1 MNIKNKII
9 SGAIAAIM
17 LLNPIAP
24 FSTVFA
30 DEISEPA
37 ETVTI
42 ETEASETSETEE
54 HEETE
59 QTEETVESEV
69 EYTVES
75 EETQPEETE
84 IVISETSETTETRA
98 PPTETEETETTPSE
112 TEETEP
118 EGTEYE
124 TVIVEASDNE
134 DMLKLIADIPYGYR
148 LIVRAPVDLTDVN
161 VYLGVYFDGSY
172 VLSFENQF
180 DYDAAVS
187 YFESEG
193 IEYSEDGE
201 FGICGGSGL
210 INNVQINPD
219 ATTKIAIIDTGSDI
233 ANEAVSVISDDASD
247 ANGHGTAM
255 ASYVL
260 ENTDD
265 AYIISIKAFGSDG
278 KGDVSDVY
286 AAVQYAINSDV
297 DIILMAFSLRDNGN
311 YDAFK
316 ALVAE
321 AESNGI
327 TIIAAAG
334 NKNTDA
340 SGYIPASINGVITV
354 GAVDADGYKLS
365 TSNYGDAVEYYVN
378 AESTSQAA
386 AVFAGKFIAGNTSDV
401 ATSYETESGEYGTG
415 AETLDPDMLS
425 DDAVF
430 VVDEITVRKPSTV
443 HASGDLKTAL
453 SNAGWVTITGVYT
466 VDGVNALCITP
477 KFDDPVSSG
486 SYYENPFTGT
496 ITASADS
503 YGVLDNLR
511 TLTYGQ
517 VAYGMICAANDYG
530 WSGNEYFMVHL
541 MSGYLFGTKFNS
553 AYATADKKAQG
564 EPFADA
570 IKNSNVRAMAVEVA
584 AKIYGYAVTA
594 PANTSYKIY
603 FNPNVG
609 AHGSNGYSQ
618 AVLTADIVAPRYSNF
633 YVQKEDQNGTPL
645 AGAVFSIYKDFK
657 NGKVVDLRGTVTDSD
672 LDGICNTWVPSS
684 WNGGNQSSGA
694 LWDANRTS
702 EVFYAVET
710 TAPTKYQ
717 AKDGKWYNI
726 PSGWLQVDTRV
737 FRIEVAATGTAGT
750 YEYSV
755 SVVNADGTYG
765 SPIYTGVDVGGSL
778 RITNIEFTSN
788 GNAPFINTSTTDVT
802 VVKTSSN
809 ASAVANNNC
818 YSLAGTTYG
827 LYTSNGTLIH
837 TFVIN
842 ASGTTDTFKITDMTK
857 SYYVQEIT
865 AGPGYALDTAKHNV
879 DFEAAV
885 NGLVTITVED
895 NPVFDPIS
903 WTIRKVDPENWNI
916 VPDVRSFS
924 GAVFMVY
931 YYDRTDIMSAA
942 DGLALKESD
951 ALAVAEF
958 TIDSNGSTFKVD
970 ISALKA
976 NAVAGSQGDYWRNY
990 VGSGI
995 NAPLGT
1001 YVVKEVTA
1009 PSGYNLPTGNASQ
1022 GIIFR
1027 VYQTDKGNADVKAFF
1042 GTVTGNS
1049 AFGYLDGNYVINEP
1063 VKYGWARLIKIAE
1076 NTGTPVNGSFEVS
1089 FAGTTYGIYA
1099 DTNGDGAYDDGE
1111 PLMATVVF
1119 GADGNMESVTYA
1131 DGFTPKFGF
1140 QKSND
1145 RFELPSGNY
1154 VAIELKAAKGYYL
1167 NDECLPFTVEDN
1179 TTKVTEVTATDPHA
1193 YVRVSFILDK
1203 ESVLG
1208 NSVSG
1213 AVFTVYADPKCTK
1226 AIGTLTDDGDG
1237 HYVFSIDDGILIAPN
1252 SALQGTDGVWT
1263 YVFDTYLYVKETE
1276 GPDFIIL
1283 NGVNQELTSED
1294 SDAVR
1299 DTSTYTIH
1307 INLSGITQND
1317 QTGTLS
1323 YTITS
1328 DAISN
1333 DFSSKIDNYDGLT
1346 GYEANPIRIANN
1358 LYGTFSESNALSLVK
1373 RTETPDNFDITGTV
1387 FSLYNGSI
1395 LIATYKYED
1404 GKWQWFDRD
1413 GNAVAGTY
1421 WEALAFDTTYTVY
1434 EDFDPG
1440 YFEADANAKIPY
1452 EVVNVTEGWVK
1463 VSESRWS
1470 FTFTT
1475 PSFHDMPEAFDFGA
1489 TNNKIYGNVEIN
1501 KVWSQER
1508 SKDEDLSGYVFIFE
1522 YGGTGDEPSW
1532 TGITI
1537 TRVTDADGNIA
1548 LNAIPIGWY
1557 RVRENNEGNRCEWS
1571 SDTKIMVG
1579 DDGNEYAVFN
1589 LEDKQT
1595 IEYDV
1600 INIIRVNIRVNK
1612 IDLWTGEVISDYEGD
1627 PVRFNL
1633 YRDANNDGILQ
1644 DEERLHNYTIAPD
1657 ADKDGKV
1664 IFTNIG
1670 VGNYFIVEQVA
1681 PFGFY
1686 LESEPFYVQV
1696 KDAKDVEVNVPDTPY
1711 TAAIT
1716 IHKLDCKT
1724 LGVLEGAEFT
1734 VYEDVN
1740 GNGVWDEA
1748 DTVAK
1753 VYDEASGMMVN
1764 CTVTWDAETKTY
1776 VTDGLRAGKYIIVE
1790 TKLPDGYFYCDKNG
1804 NATEKPNEVAVEI
1817 KNKNTQAADFVV
1829 DTYEVTVYNTKPDIK
1844 TTATDAS
1851 TGTSVMTYAETV
1863 TIADEVYYEGLIP
1876 GKKYV
1881 VEGTLMDT
1889 TTGLPYVGPNG
1900 ETYVSSTIFQPEFST
1915 GTTLVVFENVA
1926 VPYTVDSLVVFEDL
1940 YNEDKTVKLVTHA
1953 DISDE
1958 DQTVHRPKASTT
1970 ATIGGDK
1977 AIYLGSTEVRNITIT
1992 DTISYSGLEVGK
2004 VYRAEATLY
2013 KADGTQILVNGNPLV
2028 VVLEFVPETADG
2040 TVEVQITFSSEGLS
2054 EGDKIVVFEK
2064 IYDVA
2069 ENGEDQDEDI
2079 LIAVHEDLSDEGQ
2092 TVTIHFR
2099 PSTGEILPTYT
2110 KYGAALL
2117 AVSTLIASLVIR
2129 RKKKLAC

>member
-1 MNIKNKII
+1 MSIKNKIV
-9 SGAIAAIM
+9 SGVLAAFM
-17 LLNPIAP
+17 LINPVAP

-30 DEISEPA
+30 DEISEPT

-54 HEETE
+54 QEETE

-98 PPTETEETETTPSE
+98 PPMETEETEVTETTPSE
-112 TEETEP
+112 TVETEP
-118 EGTEYE
+118 EETENE

-134 DMLKLIADIPYGYR
+134 EMLRLIADMPYGYR

-172 VLSFENQF
+172 VLSFESQF

-193 IEYSEDGE
+193 IKYCEDGE
-201 FGICGGSGL
+201 FGICGSFGL
-210 INNVQINPD
+210 INNAQINPD

-265 AYIISIKAFGSDG
+265 AYIISVKAFGSDG

-297 DIILMAFSLRDNGN
+297 DVILMAFSLRDSGN

-321 AESNGI
+321 AEASGI

-334 NKNTDA
+334 NKNADA
-340 SGYIPASINGVITV
+340 SGYIPANINGVLTI

-386 AVFAGKFIAGNTSDV
+386 AVFAGKFIAGNTGDI

-430 VVDEITVRKPSTV
+430 VVDEITVRKPSTI
-443 HASGDLKTAL
+443 HASGALKTAL
-453 SNAGWVTITGVYT
+453 NNAGWVTVTGVYT
-466 VDGVNALCITP
+466 VDGVKALCITP

-486 SYYENPFTGT
+486 SYYKNPFTGN

-503 YGVLDNLR
+503 YGVLNDLR

-517 VAYGMICAANDYG
+517 VAYGLICAANDYG

-564 EPFADA
+564 EPFRDA
-570 IKNSNVRAMAVEVA
+570 IKNSTVRAMAVEVA
-584 AKIYGYAVTA
+584 AKVYGYAAGA
-594 PANTSYKIY
+594 PANTDYKIY

-609 AHGSNGYSQ
+609 AHGSDGYSQ
-618 AVLTADIVAPRYSNF
+618 AVLTADIQP
-633 YVQKEDQNGTPL
+633 
-645 AGAVFSIYKDFK
+645 
-657 NGKVVDLRGTVTDSD
+657 
-672 LDGICNTWVPSS
+672 PS
-684 WNGGNQSSGA
+684 
-694 LWDANRTS
+694 
-702 EVFYAVET
+702 
-710 TAPTKYQ
+710 K
-717 AKDGKWYNI
+717 I
-726 PSGWLQVDTRV
+726 
-737 FRIEVAATGTAGT
+737 
-750 YEYSV
+750 
-755 SVVNADGTYG
+755 
-765 SPIYTGVDVGGSL
+765 
-778 RITNIEFTSN
+778 
-788 GNAPFINTSTTDVT
+788 T
-802 VVKTSSN
+802 VVKTPAN

-818 YSLAGTTYG
+818 YSLEGTTYG
-827 LYTSNGTLIH
+827 LYTSDGTLVH
-837 TFVIN
+837 TFTIN
-842 ASGTTDTFKITDMTK
+842 ASGTTETYTVSDRNK
-857 SYYVQEIT
+857 SYYVQEIS
-865 AGPGYALDTAKHNV
+865 AGKGFMLDTEKYSV
-879 DFEAAV
+879 DFSKAV
-885 NGLVTITVED
+885 NGLVTISVSDE
-895 NPVFDPIS
+895 PVFDPIS
-903 WTIRKVDPENWNI
+903 WNIRKVDPENWNI
-916 VPDVRSFS
+916 VPGVRSFS
-924 GAVFMVY
+924 GAVFRVY
-931 YYDRTDIMSAA
+931 YYDRTDITSAA
-942 DGLALKESD
+942 DGLALKESE

-958 TIDSNGSTFKVD
+958 TIDSNGNSFRVD
-970 ISALKA
+970 VPGLKA
-976 NAVAGSQGDYWRNY
+976 NAVSGAQGDYWRNY
-990 VGSGI
+990 TGTSKQ
-995 NAPLGT
+995 APLGT

-1009 PSGYNLPTGNASQ
+1009 PSGYDLPTGNASQ
-1022 GIIFR
+1022 GIVYR
-1027 VYQTDKGNADVKAFF
+1027 VYQSDNGSAAISPYF

-1049 AFGYLDGNYVINEP
+1049 AFGYLDGDYVVNEP
-1063 VKYGWARLIKIAE
+1063 SKYGWARLIKRAE

-1099 DTNGDGAYDDGE
+1099 DTNGNGVYNDGE

-1119 GADGNMESVTYA
+1119 DADGHMESVTYA

-1145 RFELPSGNY
+1145 RFELPSGKY
-1154 VAIELKAAKGYYL
+1154 VAMELKAAKGYYL
-1167 NDECLPFTVEDN
+1167 NDESLPFTVEDN
-1179 TTKVTEVTATDPHA
+1179 STKVTEVIATDPHA
-1193 YVRVSFILDK
+1193 YVRVSFTLDK

-1237 HYVFSIDDGILIAPN
+1237 HYVFSADDGILIAPN
-1252 SALQGTDGVWT
+1252 SALQGADGVWA
-1263 YVFDTYLYVKETE
+1263 YVFDTYFYVKETK
-1276 GPDFIIL
+1276 GPNCIIL
-1283 NGVNQELTSED
+1283 NGSKQELTSED

-1299 DTSTYTIH
+1299 DTSTYTVH
-1307 INLSGITQND
+1307 INLSGITQNN

-1323 YTITS
+1323 YKITS
-1328 DAISN
+1328 DAIADEYGSK
-1333 DFSSKIDNYDGLT
+1333 FSVYDGLN
-1346 GYEANPIRIANN
+1346 GYKTNPIRIANN
-1358 LYGTFSESNALSLVK
+1358 LTGNFSETNALSLVK

-1387 FSLYNGSI
+1387 FSLYDGSI

-1404 GKWQWFDRD
+1404 GKWQWFDRE

-1440 YFEADANAKIPY
+1440 YFEADSDAKIPY
-1452 EVVNVTEGWVK
+1452 QVVNVTEGWVK

-1470 FTFTT
+1470 YTFTT

-1489 TNNKIYGNVEIN
+1489 TNNKLYGNVEIN

-1508 SKDEDLSGYVFIFE
+1508 TKDEDLSGYVFIFE
-1522 YGGTGDEPSW
+1522 YGGTGKEPSW

-1537 TRVTDADGNIA
+1537 TRVTDSDGNIA

-1600 INIIRVNIRVNK
+1600 INIIRVNIVVNK

-1664 IFTNIG
+1664 TFTNIG

-1711 TAAIT
+1711 TASVT

-1748 DTVAK
+1748 DTIAK

-1790 TKLPDGYFYCDKNG
+1790 TKLPDGYFYCDKDG

-1817 KNKNTQAADFVV
+1817 KNKDTQASDFVV

-1844 TTATDAS
+1844 TTATDAN
-1851 TGTSVMTYAETV
+1851 TGTSVMSYSETV

-1876 GKKYV
+1876 GKTYV
-1881 VEGTLMDT
+1881 VEGTLMDKA
-1889 TTGLPYVGPNG
+1889 TGLPYVGPKG
-1900 ETYVSSTIFQPEFST
+1900 ETYVSSTIFKPEFST
-1915 GTTLVVFENVA
+1915 GTTIVVFENVA

-1940 YNEDKTVKLVTHA
+1940 YNEDKTIKLATHA

-1958 DQTVHRPKASTT
+1958 NQTVHRPKASTT

-1992 DTISYSGLEVGK
+1992 DTISYYGLEVGK
-2004 VYRAEATLY
+2004 VYRAEATLH

-2028 VVLEFVPETADG
+2028 VVLEFTPETTDG
-2040 TVEVQITFSSEGLS
+2040 SVDVKITFSSEGLS

-2069 ENGEDQDEDI
+2069 EDGEDQNEDI

-2099 PSTGEILPTYT
+2099 PSTGEIMPTYT
-2110 KYGAALL
+2110 KIAAALL
-2117 AVSTLIASLVIR
+2117 ALSVFTASIFIR
-2129 RKKKLAC
+2129 KRKKHALQ

>member
-1 MNIKNKII
+1 MSIKNKIV
-9 SGAIAAIM
+9 SGVLAAFM
-17 LLNPIAP
+17 LINPVAP

-30 DEISEPA
+30 DEISEPT

-42 ETEASETSETEE
+42 ETEALETSENEE
-54 HEETE
+54 QEETE

-98 PPTETEETETTPSE
+98 PPMETEETEATETTPSE
-112 TEETEP
+112 TVETEP
-118 EGTEYE
+118 EETENE

-134 DMLKLIADIPYGYR
+134 EMLKLIADMPYGYR

-172 VLSFENQF
+172 VLSFESQF

-193 IEYSEDGE
+193 IKYCEDGE
-201 FGICGGSGL
+201 FGICGGFGL
-210 INNVQINPD
+210 INNAQINPD

-265 AYIISIKAFGSDG
+265 AYIISVKAFGSDG

-297 DIILMAFSLRDNGN
+297 DVILMAFSLRDNGN

-321 AESNGI
+321 AEACGI

-334 NKNTDA
+334 NKNADA
-340 SGYIPASINGVITV
+340 SGYIPANINGVLTI

-386 AVFAGKFIAGNTSDV
+386 AVFAGKFIAGNTGDI
-401 ATSYETESGEYGTG
+401 ATFYETESGEYGTG

-430 VVDEITVRKPSTV
+430 VVDEITVRKPSTI
-443 HASGDLKTAL
+443 HASGALKTAL
-453 SNAGWVTITGVYT
+453 NNAGWVTVTGVYT
-466 VDGVNALCITP
+466 VDGVKALCITP

-486 SYYENPFTGT
+486 SYYKNPFTGK

-503 YGVLDNLR
+503 YGVLDDLR

-517 VAYGMICAANDYG
+517 VAYGLICAANDYG

-564 EPFADA
+564 EPFRDA
-570 IKNSNVRAMAVEVA
+570 IKNSTVRAMAVEVA
-584 AKIYGYAVTA
+584 AKVYGYAAGA
-594 PANTSYKIY
+594 PANTDYKIY

-609 AHGSNGYSQ
+609 AHGSDGYSQ
-618 AVLTADIVAPRYSNF
+618 AVLTADIQP
-633 YVQKEDQNGTPL
+633 
-645 AGAVFSIYKDFK
+645 
-657 NGKVVDLRGTVTDSD
+657 
-672 LDGICNTWVPSS
+672 PS
-684 WNGGNQSSGA
+684 
-694 LWDANRTS
+694 
-702 EVFYAVET
+702 
-710 TAPTKYQ
+710 K
-717 AKDGKWYNI
+717 I
-726 PSGWLQVDTRV
+726 
-737 FRIEVAATGTAGT
+737 
-750 YEYSV
+750 
-755 SVVNADGTYG
+755 
-765 SPIYTGVDVGGSL
+765 
-778 RITNIEFTSN
+778 
-788 GNAPFINTSTTDVT
+788 T
-802 VVKTSSN
+802 VVKTPAN

-818 YSLAGTTYG
+818 YSLEGTTYG
-827 LYTSNGTLIH
+827 LYTSDGTLVH
-837 TFVIN
+837 TFTIN
-842 ASGTTDTFKITDMTK
+842 ASGTTETYTVSDRNK
-857 SYYVQEIT
+857 SYYVQEIS
-865 AGPGYALDTAKHNV
+865 AGKGFMLDTEKYPV
-879 DFEAAV
+879 DFSKAV
-885 NGLVTITVED
+885 NGLVTISVSDE
-895 NPVFDPIS
+895 PVFDPIS
-903 WTIRKVDPENWNI
+903 WNIRKVDPENWNI
-916 VPDVRSFS
+916 VPGVRSFS
-924 GAVFMVY
+924 GAVFRVY
-931 YYDRTDIMSAA
+931 YYDRTDITSAA
-942 DGLALKESD
+942 AGLELKESE

-958 TIDSNGSTFKVD
+958 TIDSNGNSFRVD
-970 ISALKA
+970 VPGLKA
-976 NAVAGSQGDYWRNY
+976 NAVSGAQGDYWRNY
-990 VGSGI
+990 TGTSKQ
-995 NAPLGT
+995 APLGT

-1009 PSGYNLPTGNASQ
+1009 PSGYDLPTGNASQ
-1022 GIIFR
+1022 GIVYR
-1027 VYQTDKGNADVKAFF
+1027 VYQSDNGSAAISPYF

-1049 AFGYLDGNYVINEP
+1049 AFGYLDGDYVVNEP
-1063 VKYGWARLIKIAE
+1063 SKYGWARLIKRAE
-1076 NTGTPVNGSFEVS
+1076 NTGTPVNGSFETS

-1099 DTNGDGAYDDGE
+1099 DTNGNGVYNDGE

-1119 GADGNMESVTYA
+1119 DADGHMESVTYA

-1154 VAIELKAAKGYYL
+1154 VAMELKAAKGYYL
-1167 NDECLPFTVEDN
+1167 NNENLPFTVEDN
-1179 TTKVTEVTATDPHA
+1179 ATKVTEVIATDPHA
-1193 YVRVSFILDK
+1193 YVRVSFTLDK

-1237 HYVFSIDDGILIAPN
+1237 HYVFSADDGVLIAPN
-1252 SALQGTDGVWT
+1252 SALQGADGVWA
-1263 YVFDTYLYVKETE
+1263 YVFDTYLYVKETK
-1276 GPDFIIL
+1276 GPNCIIL
-1283 NGVNQELTSED
+1283 NGSKQELTSED
-1294 SDAVR
+1294 SDAIR

-1307 INLSGITQND
+1307 INLSGITQNN

-1323 YTITS
+1323 YKITS
-1328 DAISN
+1328 DAIADEYGSN
-1333 DFSSKIDNYDGLT
+1333 LSVYDGLN
-1346 GYEANPIRIANN
+1346 GYKTNPIRIANN
-1358 LYGTFSESNALSLVK
+1358 LTGTFSETNALSLVK
-1373 RTETPDNFDITGTV
+1373 RTETPDNFDITGTI
-1387 FSLYNGSI
+1387 FSLYDGSV
-1395 LIATYKYED
+1395 LIATYKYEN
-1404 GKWQWFDRD
+1404 GKWQWFDRN
-1413 GNAVAGTY
+1413 GNAVSGTY
-1421 WEALAFDTTYTVY
+1421 WEALAFGTTYTVY

-1440 YFEADANAKIPY
+1440 YFDADSDAKIPY
-1452 EVVNVTEGWVK
+1452 QVVNVTEGWVK

-1470 FTFTT
+1470 YTFTT

-1489 TNNKIYGNVEIN
+1489 TNNKLYGNVEIN

-1508 SKDEDLSGYVFIFE
+1508 TKDEDLSGYVFIFE
-1522 YGGTGDEPSW
+1522 YGGTGKEPSW

-1537 TRVTDADGNIA
+1537 TRVTDADGNIV

-1600 INIIRVNIRVNK
+1600 INIIRVNIKVNK

-1664 IFTNIG
+1664 VFTNIG

-1711 TAAIT
+1711 TASVT

-1740 GNGVWDEA
+1740 GNGIWDEA
-1748 DTVAK
+1748 DTVAR
-1753 VYDEASGMMVN
+1753 VYDEASGLMVN
-1764 CTVTWDAETKTY
+1764 CTVTWDAKTKTY

-1790 TKLPDGYFYCDKNG
+1790 TKLPDGYFYCDKDG

-1817 KNKNTQAADFVV
+1817 KNKDTQSADFVV
-1829 DTYEVTVYNTKPDIK
+1829 DTYEVTVYNTKPEIK
-1844 TTATDAS
+1844 TTATDAN
-1851 TGTSVMTYAETV
+1851 TGTSVMTYSETV

-1876 GKKYV
+1876 GKIYV
-1881 VEGTLMDT
+1881 VEGTLMDKA
-1889 TTGLPYVGPNG
+1889 TGLPYVGPKG
-1900 ETYVSSTIFQPEFST
+1900 ETYTSSTIFKPEFST
-1915 GTTLVVFENVA
+1915 GTTRVVFENVV

-1940 YNEDKTVKLVTHA
+1940 YNEDKSVKLATHA

-1958 DQTVHRPKASTT
+1958 NQTVHRPAASTT
-1970 ATIGGDK
+1970 ATIGGKKD
-1977 AIYLGSTEVRNITIT
+1977 IYLGSTEVRNITIT
-1992 DTISYSGLEVGK
+1992 DTISYYGFEIGK
-2004 VYRAEATLY
+2004 VYRAEATIY
-2013 KADGTQILVNGNPLV
+2013 KADGTQLMAGGNPIV
-2028 VVLEFVPETADG
+2028 SMVEFTPETSDG
-2040 TVEVQITFSSEGLS
+2040 TVDVKITFSSEGLS
-2054 EGDKIVVFEK
+2054 EGDRIVVFEK

-2069 ENGEDQDEDI
+2069 EKGEDQNEDI

-2099 PSTGEILPTYT
+2099 PSTGEIMPTYT
-2110 KYGAALL
+2110 KIAVALL
-2117 AVSTLIASLVIR
+2117 AVSVFVASIIIR
-2129 RKKKLAC
+2129 KRKKLAL

>member
-1 MNIKNKII
+1 MSIKNKIV
-9 SGAIAAIM
+9 SGVLAAFM
-17 LLNPIAP
+17 LINPVAP

-30 DEISEPA
+30 DEISEPT

-54 HEETE
+54 QEETE

-98 PPTETEETETTPSE
+98 PPMETEETEVTETTPSE
-112 TEETEP
+112 TVETEP
-118 EGTEYE
+118 EETENE

-134 DMLKLIADIPYGYR
+134 EMLKLIADMPYGYR

-172 VLSFENQF
+172 VLSFESQF

-193 IEYSEDGE
+193 IKYCEDGE
-201 FGICGGSGL
+201 FGICGDFGL
-210 INNVQINPD
+210 INNAQINPD

-265 AYIISIKAFGSDG
+265 AYIISVKAFGSDG

-297 DIILMAFSLRDNGN
+297 DVILMAFSLRDNGN

-321 AESNGI
+321 AEASGI

-334 NKNTDA
+334 NKNADA
-340 SGYIPASINGVITV
+340 YGYIPANINGVLTI

-386 AVFAGKFIAGNTSDV
+386 AVFAGKFIAGNTSDI
-401 ATSYETESGEYGTG
+401 ATSYEIESGEYGTG

-430 VVDEITVRKPSTV
+430 VVDEITVRKPSTI
-443 HASGDLKTAL
+443 HASGALKTAL
-453 SNAGWVTITGVYT
+453 NNAGWVTVTGVYT
-466 VDGVNALCITP
+466 VDGVKALCITP

-486 SYYENPFTGT
+486 SYYKNPFTGK

-503 YGVLDNLR
+503 YGVLDDLR

-517 VAYGMICAANDYG
+517 VAYGLICAANDYG

-564 EPFADA
+564 EPFRDA
-570 IKNSNVRAMAVEVA
+570 IKNSTVRAMAVEVA
-584 AKIYGYAVTA
+584 AKVYGYASGA

-609 AHGSNGYSQ
+609 AHGSDGYSQ
-618 AVLTADIVAPRYSNF
+618 AVLTADIQP
-633 YVQKEDQNGTPL
+633 
-645 AGAVFSIYKDFK
+645 
-657 NGKVVDLRGTVTDSD
+657 
-672 LDGICNTWVPSS
+672 PS
-684 WNGGNQSSGA
+684 
-694 LWDANRTS
+694 
-702 EVFYAVET
+702 
-710 TAPTKYQ
+710 K
-717 AKDGKWYNI
+717 I
-726 PSGWLQVDTRV
+726 
-737 FRIEVAATGTAGT
+737 
-750 YEYSV
+750 
-755 SVVNADGTYG
+755 
-765 SPIYTGVDVGGSL
+765 
-778 RITNIEFTSN
+778 
-788 GNAPFINTSTTDVT
+788 T
-802 VVKTSSN
+802 VVKTPAN

-818 YSLAGTTYG
+818 YSLEGTTYG
-827 LYTSNGTLIH
+827 LYTSDGTLVH
-837 TFVIN
+837 TFTIN
-842 ASGTTDTFKITDMTK
+842 ASGTTETYTVSDRNK
-857 SYYVQEIT
+857 SYYVQEIS
-865 AGPGYALDTAKHNV
+865 AGKGFMLDTEKYSV
-879 DFEAAV
+879 DFSKAV
-885 NGLVTITVED
+885 NGLVTISVSDE
-895 NPVFDPIS
+895 PVFDPIS
-903 WTIRKVDPENWNI
+903 WNIRKVDPENWNI
-916 VPDVRSFS
+916 VPGVRSFS
-924 GAVFMVY
+924 GAVFRVY

-942 DGLALKESD
+942 DGLALKESE

-958 TIDSNGSTFKVD
+958 TIDSNGNSFRVD
-970 ISALKA
+970 VPGLKA
-976 NAVAGSQGDYWRNY
+976 NAVSDAQGDYWRNY
-990 VGSGI
+990 TGSEKD
-995 NAPLGT
+995 APLGT

-1009 PSGYNLPTGNASQ
+1009 PAGYNLPNDNANQ
-1022 GIIFR
+1022 GIVFS
-1027 VYQTDKGNADVKAFF
+1027 VYQSDNGKSDVKAYF
-1042 GTVTGNS
+1042 GTVTGSS
-1049 AFGYLDGNYVINEP
+1049 AFGYLDGNYVVNEP
-1063 VKYGWARLIKIAE
+1063 SKYGWARLIKRAE
-1076 NTGTPVNGSFEVS
+1076 NTGTPVNGSFETS

-1099 DTNGDGAYDDGE
+1099 DTNGNSVYNDGE

-1119 GADGNMESVTYA
+1119 DADGHMESVTYA

-1145 RFELPSGNY
+1145 RFELPSGKY
-1154 VAIELKAAKGYYL
+1154 VAMELKAAKGYYL
-1167 NDECLPFTVEDN
+1167 NNESLPFTVEDN
-1179 TTKVTEVTATDPHA
+1179 ATKVTEVIATDPHA
-1193 YVRVSFILDK
+1193 YVRVSFTLDK

-1208 NSVSG
+1208 NSISG

-1237 HYVFSIDDGILIAPN
+1237 HYVFSADDGILIAPN
-1252 SALQGTDGVWT
+1252 SALQGADGVWA
-1263 YVFDTYLYVKETE
+1263 YVFDTYLYVKETK
-1276 GPDFIIL
+1276 GPNCIIL
-1283 NGVNQELTSED
+1283 NGSKQELTSED
-1294 SDAVR
+1294 SNAVR
-1299 DTSTYTIH
+1299 DTSTYTVH
-1307 INLSGITQND
+1307 INLSGITQNN

-1323 YTITS
+1323 YKITS
-1328 DAISN
+1328 DAIA
-1333 DFSSKIDNYDGLT
+1333 DEYGSKLSAYDGLN
-1346 GYEANPIRIANN
+1346 GYKTKPIRIANN
-1358 LYGTFSESNALSLVK
+1358 LTGTFSETNALSLVK

-1387 FSLYNGSI
+1387 FSLYDGSI
-1395 LIATYKYED
+1395 LIATYKYEN

-1440 YFEADANAKIPY
+1440 YFEADSDAKIPY
-1452 EVVNVTEGWVK
+1452 QVVNVTEGWVK

-1470 FTFTT
+1470 YTFTT

-1489 TNNKIYGNVEIN
+1489 TNNKLYGNVEIN

-1508 SKDEDLSGYVFIFE
+1508 TKDEDLSGYVFIFE
-1522 YGGTGDEPSW
+1522 YGGTGKEPSW

-1537 TRVTDADGNIA
+1537 TRVTDGDGNIV

-1571 SDTKIMVG
+1571 SDTKIIVD

-1600 INIIRVNIRVNK
+1600 INIIRVNIKVNK

-1664 IFTNIG
+1664 VFTNIG

-1686 LESEPFYVQV
+1686 LKSEPFYVQV

-1711 TAAIT
+1711 TASVT

-1734 VYEDVN
+1734 IYEDVN
-1740 GNGVWDEA
+1740 GNGIWDEA
-1748 DTVAK
+1748 DTVAR
-1753 VYDEASGMMVN
+1753 VYDEASGLMVN
-1764 CTVTWDAETKTY
+1764 CTVTWDAKTKTY

-1790 TKLPDGYFYCDKNG
+1790 TKLPDGYFYCDKDG

-1817 KNKNTQAADFVV
+1817 KNKDTQAADFVV

-1844 TTATDAS
+1844 TTATDS
-1851 TGTSVMTYAETV
+1851 NTGTSVMTYSETV

-1876 GKKYV
+1876 GKIYV
-1881 VEGTLMDT
+1881 VEGTLMDKA
-1889 TTGLPYVGPNG
+1889 TGLPYVGPNG
-1900 ETYVSSTIFQPEFST
+1900 ETYVSSSIFKPEFST

-1940 YNEDKTVKLVTHA
+1940 YNEDKSVKLATHA

-1958 DQTVHRPKASTT
+1958 NQTVHRPKASTT

-1992 DTISYSGLEVGK
+1992 DTISYYGLEVGK
-2004 VYRAEATLY
+2004 VYRAEATLH

-2028 VVLEFVPETADG
+2028 VILEFTPETTDG
-2040 TVEVQITFSSEGLS
+2040 SVDVKITFSSEGLS

-2069 ENGEDQDEDI
+2069 EDGEDQDEDI

-2099 PSTGEILPTYT
+2099 PSTGEIMPTYT
-2110 KYGAALL
+2110 KIAAALL
-2117 AVSTLIASLVIR
+2117 ALSVFTASIFIR
-2129 RKKKLAC
+2129 KRKKHALQ

>member
-1 MNIKNKII
+1 MSIKHKIR
-9 SGAIAAIM
+9 SGVIATFM
-17 LLNPIAP
+17 LINPIAP

-30 DEISEPA
+30 DEISEPT

-54 HEETE
+54 QEETD

-84 IVISETSETTETRA
+84 TVVSETSETTETRA
-98 PPTETEETETTPSE
+98 PPTETESTEPSE
-112 TEETEP
+112 TEEAN
-118 EGTEYE
+118 
-124 TVIVEASDNE
+124 VIVEASDSE
-134 DMLKLIADIPYGYR
+134 EMLKLIADMPSCDR
-148 LIVRAPVDLTDVN
+148 LIVRTSVDLSEVN
-161 VYLGVYFDGSY
+161 ATYGVYYDGSY
-172 VLSFENQF
+172 VLGFANLT
-180 DYDAAVS
+180 DCDAAVS
-187 YFESEG
+187 SFESEG
-193 IEYSEDGE
+193 IEYSVDGE
-201 FGICGGSGL
+201 FGICGRSGIL
-210 INNVQINPD
+210 NNVQINPD
-219 ATTKIAIIDTGSDI
+219 AKTKIAIIDTGSDI
-233 ANEAVSVISDDASD
+233 ANEAVSVIGDDVSDG
-247 ANGHGTAM
+247 NGHGTAM

-265 AYIISIKAFGSDG
+265 AYIISIKAFGSNG

-297 DIILMAFSLRDNGN
+297 DVILMAFSMKDSGD

-316 ALVAE
+316 ALVNE
-321 AESNGI
+321 ANDNGI
-327 TIIAAAG
+327 TVIVAAG
-334 NKNTDA
+334 NKNADA
-340 SGYIPASINGVITV
+340 SGYIPAGINGVITV
-354 GAVDADGYKLS
+354 GAVDSDGYKQS
-365 TSNYGDAVEYYVN
+365 SSNYGEVVDYYVN

-386 AVFAGKFIAGNTSDV
+386 AVFAGKFIAGSTSDV
-401 ATSYETESGEYGTG
+401 ATSYETASGEYGTG
-415 AETLDPDMLS
+415 AETLDPGMLS

-430 VVDEITVRKPSTV
+430 VVDEITVRKPSTIS
-443 HASGDLKTAL
+443 ASGDLRSAL
-453 SNAGWVTITGVYT
+453 NYYGWVTVTGVYT

-496 ITASADS
+496 ITASADE

-511 TLTYGQ
+511 TLSYGQ
-517 VAYGMICAANDYG
+517 VAYGMIQACNDYG
-530 WSGNEYFMVHL
+530 WSGNKYFMVHL

-553 AYATADKKAQG
+553 AYATADKKSQG
-564 EPFADA
+564 EPFADV
-570 IKNSNVRAMAVEVA
+570 INNDNVRAMAIEVA
-584 AKIYGYAVTA
+584 EKIYGYAVTA
-594 PANTSYKIY
+594 PSTTDYKIY

-609 AHGSNGYSQ
+609 AHGSDGYSQ

-633 YVQKEDQNGTPL
+633 YVQKEDQNGTAL
-645 AGAVFSIYKDFK
+645 AGAVFSIYKDFQ

-672 LDGICNTWVPSS
+672 LNGICNTWVPSS

-702 EVFYAVET
+702 EVFFAVET
-710 TAPTKYQ
+710 TAPTKY
-717 AKDGKWYNI
+717 KGNDGKWYDI

-737 FRIEVAATGTAGT
+737 FRIEVVATGTAGT

-755 SVVNADGTYG
+755 SVMNADGTHG
-765 SPIYTGVDVGGSL
+765 SPIYTGVDVGGGL
-778 RITNIEFTSN
+778 RITNIEFASN

-827 LYTSNGTLIH
+827 LYTSNGTLVH

-865 AGPGYALDTAKHNV
+865 AGPGFEIDTAKHNV
-879 DFEAAV
+879 DFSTAV

-895 NPVFDPIS
+895 KPVFDPIA

-924 GAVFMVY
+924 GAVFRVY

-942 DGLALKESD
+942 DGLALNESD

-958 TIDSNGSTFKVD
+958 TVDSNGSSFKV
-970 ISALKA
+970 SVSSLKT

-990 VGSGI
+990 AGSGN

-1009 PSGYNLPTGNASQ
+1009 PSGYNLPNGNASQ
-1022 GIIFR
+1022 GIVFR
-1027 VYQTDKGNADVKAFF
+1027 VYQTDSGNADVKTYF

-1049 AFGYLDGNYVINEP
+1049 AFGYLDGDYIVNEP
-1063 VKYGWARLIKIAE
+1063 VQYGWARLIKRAE
-1076 NTGTPVNGSFEVS
+1076 DNGTPVNGSFEVS

-1099 DTNGDGAYDDGE
+1099 DSNGNKVYDNGE
-1111 PLMATVVF
+1111 SLVATVVLD
-1119 GADGNMESVTYA
+1119 ADGNMESVTYA
-1131 DGFTPKFGF
+1131 EGFTPKFGF

-1154 VAIELKAAKGYYL
+1154 VAVELKAAKGYYL
-1167 NDECLPFTVEDN
+1167 NDENLPFTVEDN
-1179 TTKVTEVTATDPHA
+1179 STKVTEVTATDPHA
-1193 YVRVSFILDK
+1193 YVRVSFTLDK

-1226 AIGTLTDDGDG
+1226 EIGTLTDDGDG
-1237 HYVFSIDDGILIAPN
+1237 HYVFSAADGILISPN
-1252 SALQGTDGVWT
+1252 SALQGADGVWT

-1276 GPDFIIL
+1276 GPDYVIL
-1283 NGVNQELTSED
+1283 KGGNQELTSED
-1294 SDAVR
+1294 SNAIR

-1323 YTITS
+1323 YTISS

-1333 DFSSKIDNYDGLT
+1333 DFTSKIDNYDGLN
-1346 GYEANPIRIANN
+1346 GYKTNPIRIANN
-1358 LYGTFSESNALSLVK
+1358 LAGTFSETNALSLVK
-1373 RTETPDNFDITGTV
+1373 RTETPVNFDITGTV
-1387 FSLYNGSI
+1387 FSLYDGSV

-1404 GKWQWFDRD
+1404 GKWQWFDRN

-1440 YFEADANAKIPY
+1440 YFEADSDAKIPY

-1470 FTFTT
+1470 YTFTT

-1508 SKDEDLSGYVFIFE
+1508 TQGEDLSGYVFIFE

-1600 INIIRVNIRVNK
+1600 INIIRVNIVVNK

-1664 IFTNIG
+1664 TFTNIG

-1711 TAAIT
+1711 TASVT

-1748 DTVAK
+1748 DTIAK

-1790 TKLPDGYFYCDKNG
+1790 TKLPDGYFYCDKAG

-1817 KNKNTQAADFVV
+1817 KNKDTQTANFVV
-1829 DTYEVTVYNTKPDIK
+1829 DTYEVTIYNTKPDIK
-1844 TTATDAS
+1844 TTATDAN
-1851 TGTSVMTYAETV
+1851 TGTSVMTYSETV

-1876 GKKYV
+1876 GKIYV

-1926 VPYTVDSLVVFEDL
+1926 VPYTVNSLVVFEDL
-1940 YNEDKTVKLVTHA
+1940 YNEDKTVKLATHA

-1958 DQTVHRPKASTT
+1958 DQTVHRPTASTT
-1970 ATIGGDK
+1970 ATIDGNK
-1977 AIYLGSTEVRNITIT
+1977 AIYLGSTEIRNITIT

-2040 TVEVQITFSSEGLS
+2040 TVDVQITFSSEGLS

-2069 ENGEDQDEDI
+2069 ENGEDQYEDI

-2099 PSTGEILPTYT
+2099 PSTGEIMPTYT
-2110 KYGAALL
+2110 KIAVALL
-2117 AVSTLIASLVIR
+2117 AMSTFATSIFIR
-2129 RKKKLAC
+2129 KRKKLAL

>member
-1 MNIKNKII
+1 MSIKNKIV
-9 SGAIAAIM
+9 SGVLAAFM
-17 LLNPIAP
+17 LINPVAP

-30 DEISEPA
+30 DEISEPT

-42 ETEASETSETEE
+42 ETEASESSETEE
-54 HEETE
+54 QEETE

-98 PPTETEETETTPSE
+98 PPMETEETEATETTPSE
-112 TEETEP
+112 TVETEP
-118 EGTEYE
+118 EETENE

-134 DMLKLIADIPYGYR
+134 EMLKLIADMPYGYR

-172 VLSFENQF
+172 VLSFESQF

-193 IEYSEDGE
+193 IKYCEDGE
-201 FGICGGSGL
+201 FGICGSFGL
-210 INNVQINPD
+210 INNAQINPD

-265 AYIISIKAFGSDG
+265 AYIISVKAFGSDG

-297 DIILMAFSLRDNGN
+297 DVILMAFSLRDNGN

-321 AESNGI
+321 AEACGI

-334 NKNTDA
+334 NKNADA
-340 SGYIPASINGVITV
+340 SGYIPANINGVLTI

-386 AVFAGKFIAGNTSDV
+386 AVFAGKFIAGNTSDI

-430 VVDEITVRKPSTV
+430 VVDEITVRKPSTI
-443 HASGDLKTAL
+443 HASGALKTAL
-453 SNAGWVTITGVYT
+453 NNAGWVTVTGVYT
-466 VDGVNALCITP
+466 VDGVKALCITP

-486 SYYENPFTGT
+486 SYYKNPFTGK

-503 YGVLDNLR
+503 YGVLDDLR

-517 VAYGMICAANDYG
+517 VAYGLICAANDYG

-564 EPFADA
+564 EPFRDA
-570 IKNSNVRAMAVEVA
+570 IKNSTVRAMAVEVA
-584 AKIYGYAVTA
+584 AKVYGYAAGA
-594 PANTSYKIY
+594 PANTDYKIY

-609 AHGSNGYSQ
+609 AHGSDGYSQ
-618 AVLTADIVAPRYSNF
+618 AVLTADIQP
-633 YVQKEDQNGTPL
+633 
-645 AGAVFSIYKDFK
+645 
-657 NGKVVDLRGTVTDSD
+657 
-672 LDGICNTWVPSS
+672 PS
-684 WNGGNQSSGA
+684 
-694 LWDANRTS
+694 
-702 EVFYAVET
+702 
-710 TAPTKYQ
+710 K
-717 AKDGKWYNI
+717 I
-726 PSGWLQVDTRV
+726 
-737 FRIEVAATGTAGT
+737 
-750 YEYSV
+750 
-755 SVVNADGTYG
+755 
-765 SPIYTGVDVGGSL
+765 
-778 RITNIEFTSN
+778 
-788 GNAPFINTSTTDVT
+788 T
-802 VVKTSSN
+802 VVKTPAN

-818 YSLAGTTYG
+818 YSLEGTTYG
-827 LYTSNGTLIH
+827 LYTNDGTLVH
-837 TFVIN
+837 TFTIN
-842 ASGTTDTFKITDMTK
+842 ASGTTETYTVSDRNK
-857 SYYVQEIT
+857 SYYVQEIS
-865 AGPGYALDTAKHNV
+865 AGKGFMLDTEKYSV
-879 DFEAAV
+879 DFSKAV
-885 NGLVTITVED
+885 NGLVTISVSDE
-895 NPVFDPIS
+895 PVFDPIS
-903 WTIRKVDPENWNI
+903 WNIRKVDPENWNI
-916 VPDVRSFS
+916 VPSVRSFS
-924 GAVFMVY
+924 GAVFRVY
-931 YYDRTDIMSAA
+931 YYDRTDITSAA
-942 DGLALKESD
+942 DGLALKESE

-958 TIDSNGSTFKVD
+958 TIDSNGNSFRVD
-970 ISALKA
+970 VPGLKA
-976 NAVAGSQGDYWRNY
+976 NAVSGAQGDYWRNY
-990 VGSGI
+990 TSSESD
-995 NAPLGT
+995 APLGT

-1022 GIIFR
+1022 GIVYR
-1027 VYQTDKGNADVKAFF
+1027 VYQSDNGKSDVKAYF

-1049 AFGYLDGNYVINEP
+1049 AFGYLDGDYVVNEP
-1063 VKYGWARLIKIAE
+1063 SKYGWARLIKRAE

-1099 DTNGDGAYDDGE
+1099 DTNGNGVYNDGE

-1119 GADGNMESVTYA
+1119 DADGHMESVTYA

-1145 RFELPSGNY
+1145 RFELPSGKY
-1154 VAIELKAAKGYYL
+1154 VAMELKAAKGYYL
-1167 NDECLPFTVEDN
+1167 NSESLPFTVEDN
-1179 TTKVTEVTATDPHA
+1179 ATKVTEVIATDPHA
-1193 YVRVSFILDK
+1193 YVRVSFTLDK

-1237 HYVFSIDDGILIAPN
+1237 HYVFSADDGILIAPN
-1252 SALQGTDGVWT
+1252 SALQGADGVWA
-1263 YVFDTYLYVKETE
+1263 YVFDTYLYVKETKS
-1276 GPDFIIL
+1276 PNCIIL
-1283 NGVNQELTSED
+1283 NGSKQELTSED
-1294 SDAVR
+1294 SDAIR
-1299 DTSTYTIH
+1299 DTSTYTVH
-1307 INLSGITQND
+1307 INLSGITQNN

-1323 YTITS
+1323 YKITS
-1328 DAISN
+1328 DAIADEYGSQ
-1333 DFSSKIDNYDGLT
+1333 FSVYDGLN
-1346 GYEANPIRIANN
+1346 GYKTNPIRIANN
-1358 LYGTFSESNALSLVK
+1358 LTGTFSETNALSLVK

-1387 FSLYNGSI
+1387 FSLYDGSI
-1395 LIATYKYED
+1395 LIATYKYEN

-1413 GNAVAGTY
+1413 GNAVSGTY

-1440 YFEADANAKIPY
+1440 YFEADSDAKIPY
-1452 EVVNVTEGWVK
+1452 QVVNVTEGWVK

-1470 FTFTT
+1470 YTFTT

-1489 TNNKIYGNVEIN
+1489 TNNKLYGNVEIN

-1508 SKDEDLSGYVFIFE
+1508 TKDEDLSGYVFIFE
-1522 YGGTGDEPSW
+1522 YGGTGKEPSW

-1600 INIIRVNIRVNK
+1600 INIIRVNIKVNK

-1664 IFTNIG
+1664 VFTNIG

-1711 TAAIT
+1711 TASVT

-1740 GNGVWDEA
+1740 GNGIWDEA
-1748 DTVAK
+1748 DTVAR
-1753 VYDEASGMMVN
+1753 VYDEASGLMVN
-1764 CTVTWDAETKTY
+1764 CTVTWDAKTKTY

-1790 TKLPDGYFYCDKNG
+1790 TKLPDGYFYCDKDG

-1817 KNKNTQAADFVV
+1817 KNKDTQAADFVV
-1829 DTYEVTVYNTKPDIK
+1829 DTYEVTVYNTKPEIK
-1844 TTATDAS
+1844 TTATDAN
-1851 TGTSVMTYAETV
+1851 TGTSVMTYSETV

-1876 GKKYV
+1876 GKIYV
-1881 VEGTLMDT
+1881 VEGTLMDKA
-1889 TTGLPYVGPNG
+1889 TGLPYVGPKG
-1900 ETYVSSTIFQPEFST
+1900 ETYVSSTIFKPEFST
-1915 GTTLVVFENVA
+1915 GTTIVVFENVA

-1940 YNEDKTVKLVTHA
+1940 YNEDKSVKLATHA

-1958 DQTVHRPKASTT
+1958 NQTVHRPKASTT

-1992 DTISYSGLEVGK
+1992 DTISYYGLEVGK
-2004 VYRAEATLY
+2004 VYRAEATLH

-2028 VVLEFVPETADG
+2028 VVLEFTPETTDG
-2040 TVEVQITFSSEGLS
+2040 SVDVKITFSSEGLS

-2069 ENGEDQDEDI
+2069 EDGEDQDEDI

-2099 PSTGEILPTYT
+2099 PSTGEIMPTYT
-2110 KYGAALL
+2110 KIAAALL
-2117 AVSTLIASLVIR
+2117 ALSVFTASIFIR
-2129 RKKKLAC
+2129 KRKKHALQ

>member
-1 MNIKNKII
+1 MSIKNKII
-9 SGAIAAIM
+9 SGVIATFM
-17 LLNPIAP
+17 LINPIAP

-30 DEISEPA
+30 DEISEPT

-54 HEETE
+54 QEETE

-69 EYTVES
+69 EYTAES

-84 IVISETSETTETRA
+84 NVISETSETTETRA
-98 PPTETEETETTPSE
+98 PPME

-118 EGTEYE
+118 EETENE

-148 LIVRAPVDLTDVN
+148 LIVRAPVDLSDVN
-161 VYLGVYFDGSY
+161 VYLGVYFEGSY
-172 VLSFENQF
+172 VLSFESPA

-193 IEYSEDGE
+193 IEYSIDGE
-201 FGICGGSGL
+201 FGICGGIRL
-210 INNVQINPD
+210 INSVQINPD
-219 ATTKIAIIDTGSDI
+219 AKTKIAIIDTGSDI

-286 AAVQYAINSDV
+286 AAVQYAINCDV
-297 DIILMAFSLRDNGN
+297 DVILMAFSLRDNGN

-321 AESNGI
+321 AEANGI
-327 TIIAAAG
+327 TVIAAAG
-334 NKNTDA
+334 NKNADA
-340 SGYIPASINGVITV
+340 SGYIPANINGVITV
-354 GAVDADGYKLS
+354 GAVDSDGYKLS
-365 TSNYGDAVEYYVN
+365 ASNYGDAVEYYVN

-415 AETLDPDMLS
+415 AETLDPGMLS

-430 VVDEITVRKPSTV
+430 VVDEITVKKPTTI
-443 HASGDLKTAL
+443 HASGALKSAL
-453 SNAGWVTITGVYT
+453 NNAGWVTVTGVYT
-466 VDGVNALCITP
+466 VDGVKALCITP

-486 SYYENPFTGT
+486 SYYRNPFTGK

-553 AYATADKKAQG
+553 AYATADKKSQG
-564 EPFADA
+564 EPFADV
-570 IKNSNVRAMAVEVA
+570 IKNSSVRSMAVEVA
-584 AKIYGYAVTA
+584 AKIYEYAVNA
-594 PANTSYKIY
+594 PADTDYKIY

-609 AHGSNGYSQ
+609 AHGSDGYSQ
-618 AVLTADIVAPRYSNF
+618 AVLTADIQP
-633 YVQKEDQNGTPL
+633 
-645 AGAVFSIYKDFK
+645 
-657 NGKVVDLRGTVTDSD
+657 
-672 LDGICNTWVPSS
+672 PS
-684 WNGGNQSSGA
+684 
-694 LWDANRTS
+694 
-702 EVFYAVET
+702 
-710 TAPTKYQ
+710 K
-717 AKDGKWYNI
+717 I
-726 PSGWLQVDTRV
+726 
-737 FRIEVAATGTAGT
+737 
-750 YEYSV
+750 
-755 SVVNADGTYG
+755 
-765 SPIYTGVDVGGSL
+765 
-778 RITNIEFTSN
+778 
-788 GNAPFINTSTTDVT
+788 T
-802 VVKTSSN
+802 VVKTSTN

-818 YSLAGTTYG
+818 YSLEGTTYG
-827 LYTSNGTLIH
+827 LYTSDGTLVH
-837 TFVIN
+837 TFTIN
-842 ASGTTDTFKITDMTK
+842 ASGTTETYTISDMNK

-865 AGPGYALDTAKHNV
+865 AGKGYKLDTAKYSV
-879 DFEAAV
+879 DFAKAV
-885 NGLVTITVED
+885 NGLVTISVSDE
-895 NPVFDPIS
+895 PVFDPIS

-916 VPDVRSFS
+916 VSGVRSFS
-924 GAVFMVY
+924 GAVFRVY
-931 YYDRTDIMSAA
+931 YYDRTDITSAA

-958 TIDSNGSTFKVD
+958 TIEINGSSFRIDVP
-970 ISALKA
+970 SLKA
-976 NAVAGSQGDYWRNY
+976 NAIAGSQGDYWRNY
-990 VGSGI
+990 AGSGI
-995 NAPLGT
+995 DAPLGT

-1009 PSGYNLPTGNASQ
+1009 PSGYSLPNGNASQ
-1022 GIIFR
+1022 GIVYR
-1027 VYQTDKGNADVKAFF
+1027 VYQADNGKADVMPYF

-1049 AFGYLDGNYVINEP
+1049 AFGYLDGNYIVNEP
-1063 VKYGWARLIKIAE
+1063 VQYGWARLIKRAE
-1076 NTGTPVNGSFEVS
+1076 NSGTPVNGVFETS

-1099 DTNGDGAYDDGE
+1099 DSNGNKVYDDGE
-1111 PLMATVVF
+1111 SLIATVVLD
-1119 GADGNMESVTYA
+1119 AEGNMESVTYV

-1167 NDECLPFTVEDN
+1167 NNESLPFTVEDN
-1179 TTKVTEVTATDPHA
+1179 STKVTEVTATDPHA

-1213 AVFTVYADPKCTK
+1213 AVFTVYADPKYTK
-1226 AIGTLTDDGDG
+1226 AIGTLTDDGNG
-1237 HYVFSIDDGILIAPN
+1237 HYVFSAADGVIIAPN
-1252 SALQGTDGVWT
+1252 NALQGADGVWT
-1263 YVFDTYLYVKETE
+1263 YVFDMYLYVKETE
-1276 GPDFIIL
+1276 GPDCIIL
-1283 NGVNQELTSED
+1283 NGSKQELTSED
-1294 SDAVR
+1294 SNAIR

-1307 INLSGITQND
+1307 INLSGITQNN

-1333 DFSSKIDNYDGLT
+1333 DFTSKIDNYDGLN
-1346 GYEANPIRIANN
+1346 GYKTNPIRIANN
-1358 LYGTFSESNALSLVK
+1358 LAGTFSESNALSLVK

-1387 FSLYNGSI
+1387 FSLYDGSI

-1440 YFEADANAKIPY
+1440 YFEADSDAKIPY

-1470 FTFTT
+1470 YTFTT

-1489 TNNKIYGNVEIN
+1489 TNNKLYGNVEIN

-1508 SKDEDLSGYVFIFE
+1508 TKDEDLSGYVFIFE

-1600 INIIRVNIRVNK
+1600 INIIRVNINVNK

-1711 TAAIT
+1711 TASVT

-1748 DTVAK
+1748 DTIAK

-1764 CTVTWDAETKTY
+1764 CTVTWNAETKTY
-1776 VTDGLRAGKYIIVE
+1776 VTDGLRAAKYIIVE
-1790 TKLPDGYFYCDKNG
+1790 TKLPDGYFYCDKDG

-1817 KNKNTQAADFVV
+1817 KNKDTQAADFVV
-1829 DTYEVTVYNTKPDIK
+1829 DTYEITVYNTKPDIK
-1844 TTATDAS
+1844 TTATDAN
-1851 TGTSVMTYAETV
+1851 TGTSVMTYSEMI

-1876 GKKYV
+1876 GKTYV
-1881 VEGTLMDT
+1881 VEGTLMDKS
-1889 TTGLPYVGPNG
+1889 TGLPYVGPKG
-1900 ETYVSSTIFQPEFST
+1900 ETYTSSTIFQPEFST

-1926 VPYTVDSLVVFEDL
+1926 VPYTIDSLVVFEDL
-1940 YNEDKTVKLVTHA
+1940 YNEDKTVKLAVHA

-1958 DQTVHRPKASTT
+1958 NQTVHRPKASTT
-1970 ATIGGDK
+1970 ATIGGEK
-1977 AIYLGSTEVRNITIT
+1977 TIYLGSTEVRNITIT

-2040 TVEVQITFSSEGLS
+2040 SVDVQITFSSEGLS

-2099 PSTGEILPTYT
+2099 PSTGEIMPTYT
-2110 KYGAALL
+2110 KIAVALL
-2117 AVSTLIASLVIR
+2117 AVSVFVASIIIR
-2129 RKKKLAC
+2129 KRKKLAL

>member
-1 MNIKNKII
+1 MSIKNKIV
-9 SGAIAAIM
+9 SGVLAAFM
-17 LLNPIAP
+17 LINPVAP

-30 DEISEPA
+30 DEISEPT

-54 HEETE
+54 QEETE

-98 PPTETEETETTPSE
+98 PPMETEETEVTETTPSE
-112 TEETEP
+112 TVETEP
-118 EGTEYE
+118 EETENE

-134 DMLKLIADIPYGYR
+134 EMLKLIADMPYGYR

-172 VLSFENQF
+172 VLSFESQF

-193 IEYSEDGE
+193 IKYCEDGE
-201 FGICGGSGL
+201 FGICGGLGL
-210 INNVQINPD
+210 INNAQINPD

-265 AYIISIKAFGSDG
+265 AYIISVKAFGSDG

-297 DIILMAFSLRDNGN
+297 DVILMAFSLRDNGN

-321 AESNGI
+321 AEASGI

-334 NKNTDA
+334 NKNADA
-340 SGYIPASINGVITV
+340 SGYIPANINGVLTI

-386 AVFAGKFIAGNTSDV
+386 AVFAGKFIAGNTGDI

-430 VVDEITVRKPSTV
+430 VVDEITVRKPSTI
-443 HASGDLKTAL
+443 HASGALKTAL
-453 SNAGWVTITGVYT
+453 NNAGWVTVTGVYT
-466 VDGVNALCITP
+466 VDGVKALCITP

-486 SYYENPFTGT
+486 SYYKNPFTGK

-503 YGVLDNLR
+503 YGVLDDLR

-517 VAYGMICAANDYG
+517 VAYGLICAANDYG

-564 EPFADA
+564 EPFRDA
-570 IKNSNVRAMAVEVA
+570 IKNSTVRAMAVEVA
-584 AKIYGYAVTA
+584 AKVYGYAAGA
-594 PANTSYKIY
+594 PANTDYKIY

-609 AHGSNGYSQ
+609 AHGSDGYSQ
-618 AVLTADIVAPRYSNF
+618 AVLTADIQP
-633 YVQKEDQNGTPL
+633 
-645 AGAVFSIYKDFK
+645 
-657 NGKVVDLRGTVTDSD
+657 
-672 LDGICNTWVPSS
+672 PS
-684 WNGGNQSSGA
+684 
-694 LWDANRTS
+694 
-702 EVFYAVET
+702 
-710 TAPTKYQ
+710 K
-717 AKDGKWYNI
+717 I
-726 PSGWLQVDTRV
+726 
-737 FRIEVAATGTAGT
+737 
-750 YEYSV
+750 
-755 SVVNADGTYG
+755 
-765 SPIYTGVDVGGSL
+765 
-778 RITNIEFTSN
+778 
-788 GNAPFINTSTTDVT
+788 T
-802 VVKTSSN
+802 VVKTPAN

-818 YSLAGTTYG
+818 YSLEGTTYG
-827 LYTSNGTLIH
+827 LYTSDGTLVH
-837 TFVIN
+837 TFTIN
-842 ASGTTDTFKITDMTK
+842 ASGTTETYTVSDRNK
-857 SYYVQEIT
+857 SYYVQEIS
-865 AGPGYALDTAKHNV
+865 AGKGFMLDTEKYSV
-879 DFEAAV
+879 DFSKAV
-885 NGLVTITVED
+885 NGLVTISVSDE
-895 NPVFDPIS
+895 PVFDPIS
-903 WTIRKVDPENWNI
+903 WNIRKVDPENWNI
-916 VPDVRSFS
+916 VPGVRSFS
-924 GAVFMVY
+924 GAVFRVY

-958 TIDSNGSTFKVD
+958 TIDSNGNSFRVD
-970 ISALKA
+970 VPGLKA
-976 NAVAGSQGDYWRNY
+976 NAVSGAQGDYWRNY
-990 VGSGI
+990 TGTSKQ
-995 NAPLGT
+995 APLGT
-1001 YVVKEVTA
+1001 YVVKEVSA
-1009 PSGYNLPTGNASQ
+1009 PSGYDLPTGNASQ
-1022 GIIFR
+1022 GIVYR
-1027 VYQTDKGNADVKAFF
+1027 VYQSDNGSAAISPYF

-1049 AFGYLDGNYVINEP
+1049 AFGYLDGDYVVNEP
-1063 VKYGWARLIKIAE
+1063 SKYGWARLIKRAE

-1089 FAGTTYGIYA
+1089 FAGTTYSIYA
-1099 DTNGDGAYDDGE
+1099 DTNGNGVYNDGE

-1119 GADGNMESVTYA
+1119 DADGHMESVTYA

-1167 NDECLPFTVEDN
+1167 NNESLPFTVEDN
-1179 TTKVTEVTATDPHA
+1179 ATKVTEVIATDPHA
-1193 YVRVSFILDK
+1193 YVRVSFTLDK

-1226 AIGTLTDDGDG
+1226 AIGTLTDNGDG
-1237 HYVFSIDDGILIAPN
+1237 HYVFSADDGILIAPN
-1252 SALQGTDGVWT
+1252 SALQGADGVWA
-1263 YVFDTYLYVKETE
+1263 YVFDTYLYVKETK
-1276 GPDFIIL
+1276 GPNCIIL
-1283 NGVNQELTSED
+1283 NGSKQELTSED
-1294 SDAVR
+1294 SDAIR
-1299 DTSTYTIH
+1299 DASTYTIH
-1307 INLSGITQND
+1307 INLSGITQNN

-1323 YTITS
+1323 YKITS
-1328 DAISN
+1328 DAIADEYGSK
-1333 DFSSKIDNYDGLT
+1333 FSVYDGLN
-1346 GYEANPIRIANN
+1346 GYKTNPIRIANN
-1358 LYGTFSESNALSLVK
+1358 LTGTFSESNALSLVK
-1373 RTETPDNFDITGTV
+1373 RTETPDNFDITGTI
-1387 FSLYNGSI
+1387 FSLYDGSI
-1395 LIATYKYED
+1395 LIATYKYEN

-1413 GNAVAGTY
+1413 GNAVSGTY

-1440 YFEADANAKIPY
+1440 YFEADSDAKIPY
-1452 EVVNVTEGWVK
+1452 QVVNVTEGWVK

-1470 FTFTT
+1470 YTFTT

-1489 TNNKIYGNVEIN
+1489 TNNKLYGNVEIN

-1508 SKDEDLSGYVFIFE
+1508 TKDEDLSGYVFIFE
-1522 YGGTGDEPSW
+1522 YGGTGKEPSW

-1537 TRVTDADGNIA
+1537 TRVTDADGNIV

-1600 INIIRVNIRVNK
+1600 INIIRVNIKVNK

-1664 IFTNIG
+1664 VFTNIG

-1711 TAAIT
+1711 TASVT

-1740 GNGVWDEA
+1740 GNGIWDEA
-1748 DTVAK
+1748 DTVAR
-1753 VYDEASGMMVN
+1753 VYDEASGLMVN
-1764 CTVTWDAETKTY
+1764 CTVTWDAKTKTY

-1790 TKLPDGYFYCDKNG
+1790 TKLPDGYFYCDKDG

-1817 KNKNTQAADFVV
+1817 KNKDTQAADFVV
-1829 DTYEVTVYNTKPDIK
+1829 DTYEVTVYNTKPEIK
-1844 TTATDAS
+1844 TTATDAN
-1851 TGTSVMTYAETV
+1851 TGTSVMTYSETV

-1876 GKKYV
+1876 GKIYV
-1881 VEGTLMDT
+1881 VEGTLMDKA
-1889 TTGLPYVGPNG
+1889 TGLPYVGPNG
-1900 ETYVSSTIFQPEFST
+1900 ETYVSSSIFKPEFST
-1915 GTTLVVFENVA
+1915 GTTIVVFENVA

-1940 YNEDKTVKLVTHA
+1940 YNEDKTVKLAVHA

-1958 DQTVHRPKASTT
+1958 NQTVHRPKASTT

-1992 DTISYSGLEVGK
+1992 DTISYYGLEVGK
-2004 VYRAEATLY
+2004 VYRAEATLH

-2028 VVLEFVPETADG
+2028 VVLEFTPETTDG
-2040 TVEVQITFSSEGLS
+2040 SVDVKITFSSEGLS

-2069 ENGEDQDEDI
+2069 EDGEDQDEDI

-2099 PSTGEILPTYT
+2099 PSTGEIMPTYT
-2110 KYGAALL
+2110 KIAAALL
-2117 AVSTLIASLVIR
+2117 ALSVFTASIFIR
-2129 RKKKLAC
+2129 KRKKHALQ

>member
-1 MNIKNKII
+1 MSIKNKIV
-9 SGAIAAIM
+9 SGVLAAFM
-17 LLNPIAP
+17 LINPVAP

-30 DEISEPA
+30 DEISEPT

-54 HEETE
+54 QEETE
-59 QTEETVESEV
+59 QTEETVESEI

-98 PPTETEETETTPSE
+98 PPMETEETEVTETTPSE
-112 TEETEP
+112 TVETEP
-118 EGTEYE
+118 EETENE

-134 DMLKLIADIPYGYR
+134 EMLRLIADMPYGYR

-172 VLSFENQF
+172 VLSFESQF

-193 IEYSEDGE
+193 IKYCEDGE
-201 FGICGGSGL
+201 FGICGGFGL
-210 INNVQINPD
+210 INNAQINPD

-265 AYIISIKAFGSDG
+265 AYIISVKAFGSDG

-286 AAVQYAINSDV
+286 AAVQYAINSDADV
-297 DIILMAFSLRDNGN
+297 ILMAFSLRDNGN

-321 AESNGI
+321 AEASGI

-334 NKNTDA
+334 NKNADA
-340 SGYIPASINGVITV
+340 SGYIPANINGVLTI

-386 AVFAGKFIAGNTSDV
+386 AVFAGKFIAGNTSDI

-430 VVDEITVRKPSTV
+430 VVDEITVRKPSTI
-443 HASGDLKTAL
+443 HASGALKTAL
-453 SNAGWVTITGVYT
+453 NNAGWVTVTGVYT
-466 VDGVNALCITP
+466 VDGVKALCITP

-486 SYYENPFTGT
+486 SYYKNPFTGK

-503 YGVLDNLR
+503 YGVLDDLR

-517 VAYGMICAANDYG
+517 VAYGLICAANDYG

-564 EPFADA
+564 EPFRDA
-570 IKNSNVRAMAVEVA
+570 IKNSTVRAMAVEVA
-584 AKIYGYAVTA
+584 AKVYGYAAGA

-609 AHGSNGYSQ
+609 AHGSDGYSQ
-618 AVLTADIVAPRYSNF
+618 AVLTADIQP
-633 YVQKEDQNGTPL
+633 
-645 AGAVFSIYKDFK
+645 
-657 NGKVVDLRGTVTDSD
+657 
-672 LDGICNTWVPSS
+672 PS
-684 WNGGNQSSGA
+684 
-694 LWDANRTS
+694 
-702 EVFYAVET
+702 
-710 TAPTKYQ
+710 K
-717 AKDGKWYNI
+717 I
-726 PSGWLQVDTRV
+726 
-737 FRIEVAATGTAGT
+737 
-750 YEYSV
+750 
-755 SVVNADGTYG
+755 
-765 SPIYTGVDVGGSL
+765 
-778 RITNIEFTSN
+778 
-788 GNAPFINTSTTDVT
+788 T
-802 VVKTSSN
+802 VVKTPAN

-818 YSLAGTTYG
+818 YSLEGTTYG
-827 LYTSNGTLIH
+827 LYTSDGTLVH
-837 TFVIN
+837 TFTIN
-842 ASGTTDTFKITDMTK
+842 ASGTTETYTVSDRNK
-857 SYYVQEIT
+857 SYYVQEIS
-865 AGPGYALDTAKHNV
+865 AGKGFMLDTEKYSV
-879 DFEAAV
+879 DFSKAV
-885 NGLVTITVED
+885 NGLVTISVSDE
-895 NPVFDPIS
+895 PVFDPIS
-903 WTIRKVDPENWNI
+903 WNIRKVDPENWNI
-916 VPDVRSFS
+916 VPGVRSFS
-924 GAVFMVY
+924 GAVFRVY

-958 TIDSNGSTFKVD
+958 TIDSNGSSFKVD
-970 ISALKA
+970 IPGLKA
-976 NAVAGSQGDYWRNY
+976 NAIAGAQGDYWRSYN
-990 VGSGI
+990 GSGY

-1009 PSGYNLPTGNASQ
+1009 PSGYNLPNGNASQ
-1022 GIIFR
+1022 GIVFR
-1027 VYQTDKGNADVKAFF
+1027 VYQTDSGKADVKTYF

-1049 AFGYLDGNYVINEP
+1049 AFGYLDGNYVVNEP
-1063 VKYGWARLIKIAE
+1063 SKYGWARLIKRAD

-1099 DTNGDGAYDDGE
+1099 DTNGNGVYNDGE

-1119 GADGNMESVTYA
+1119 DADGHMESVTYA
-1131 DGFTPKFGF
+1131 EGFTPKFGF

-1145 RFELPSGNY
+1145 RFELPSGKY
-1154 VAIELKAAKGYYL
+1154 VAMELKAAKGYYL
-1167 NDECLPFTVEDN
+1167 NDESLPFTVEDN
-1179 TTKVTEVTATDPHA
+1179 STKVTEVIATDPHA
-1193 YVRVSFILDK
+1193 YVRVSFTLDK

-1237 HYVFSIDDGILIAPN
+1237 HYVFSADDGILIAPN
-1252 SALQGTDGVWT
+1252 SALQGADGVWA
-1263 YVFDTYLYVKETE
+1263 YVFDTYLYVKETK
-1276 GPDFIIL
+1276 GPNCIIL
-1283 NGVNQELTSED
+1283 NGSKQELTSED
-1294 SDAVR
+1294 SDAIR

-1307 INLSGITQND
+1307 INLSGITQNN

-1323 YTITS
+1323 YNITS
-1328 DAISN
+1328 DAIA
-1333 DFSSKIDNYDGLT
+1333 DEYGSKLSVYDGLN
-1346 GYEANPIRIANN
+1346 GYKTKPIRIANN
-1358 LYGTFSESNALSLVK
+1358 LTGTFSETNALSLVK

-1387 FSLYNGSI
+1387 FSLYDGSI
-1395 LIATYKYED
+1395 LIATYKYEN

-1413 GNAVAGTY
+1413 GNAVSGTY

-1440 YFEADANAKIPY
+1440 YFEADSDAKIPY
-1452 EVVNVTEGWVK
+1452 QVVNVTEGWVK

-1470 FTFTT
+1470 YTFTT

-1489 TNNKIYGNVEIN
+1489 TNNKLYGNVEIN

-1508 SKDEDLSGYVFIFE
+1508 TKDEDLSGYVFIFE
-1522 YGGTGDEPSW
+1522 YGGTGKEPSW

-1537 TRVTDADGNIA
+1537 TRVTDADGNIV

-1600 INIIRVNIRVNK
+1600 INIIRVNIKVNK

-1664 IFTNIG
+1664 TFTNIG

-1711 TAAIT
+1711 TASVT

-1740 GNGVWDEA
+1740 GNGIWDEA
-1748 DTVAK
+1748 DTVAR
-1753 VYDEASGMMVN
+1753 VYDEASGLMVN
-1764 CTVTWDAETKTY
+1764 CTVTWDAKTKTY

-1790 TKLPDGYFYCDKNG
+1790 TKLPDGYFYCDKDG

-1817 KNKNTQAADFVV
+1817 KNKDTQAADFVV
-1829 DTYEVTVYNTKPDIK
+1829 DTYEVTVYNTKPEIK
-1844 TTATDAS
+1844 TTATDAN
-1851 TGTSVMTYAETV
+1851 TGTSVMTYSETV

-1876 GKKYV
+1876 GKIYV
-1881 VEGTLMDT
+1881 VEGTLMDKA
-1889 TTGLPYVGPNG
+1889 TGLPYVGPNG
-1900 ETYVSSTIFQPEFST
+1900 ETYVSSSIFKPEFST
-1915 GTTLVVFENVA
+1915 GTTIVVFENVA

-1940 YNEDKTVKLVTHA
+1940 YNEDKTVKLAVHA

-1958 DQTVHRPKASTT
+1958 NQTVHRPKASTT

-1992 DTISYSGLEVGK
+1992 DTISYYGLEVGK
-2004 VYRAEATLY
+2004 VYRAEATLH

-2028 VVLEFVPETADG
+2028 VVLEFTPETTDG
-2040 TVEVQITFSSEGLS
+2040 SVDVKITFSSEGLS

-2069 ENGEDQDEDI
+2069 EDGEDQDEDI

-2099 PSTGEILPTYT
+2099 PSTGEIMPTYT
-2110 KYGAALL
+2110 KIAAALL
-2117 AVSTLIASLVIR
+2117 ALSVFTASIFIR
-2129 RKKKLAC
+2129 KRKKHALQ

>member
-84 IVISETSETTETRA
+84 TVISETSETTETRA
-98 PPTETEETETTPSE
+98 PPTETEETETTSSE
-112 TEETEP
+112 TVETEP
-118 EGTEYE
+118 EETENE
-124 TVIVEASDNE
+124 AVIVEASDNE
-134 DMLKLIADIPYGYR
+134 DILRLFADIPYGYR

-161 VYLGVYFDGSY
+161 VYFGVYFDGSY
-172 VLSFENQF
+172 VLSFESQF

-297 DIILMAFSLRDNGN
+297 DVILMAFSLRDNGN

-321 AESNGI
+321 AEANGI

-334 NKNTDA
+334 NKNADA
-340 SGYIPASINGVITV
+340 SGYIPANISGVITV
-354 GAVDADGYKLS
+354 GAVDADGYKLT
-365 TSNYGDAVEYYVN
+365 TSNYGDAVNYYVN

-386 AVFAGKFIAGNTSDV
+386 AVFAGKFIAGSISDV
-401 ATSYETESGEYGTG
+401 ATSYETDSGEYGTG

-453 SNAGWVTITGVYT
+453 SNEGWVTITGVYT
-466 VDGVNALCITP
+466 VDGVKALCITP

-486 SYYENPFTGT
+486 SYYENPFTGK

-503 YGVLDNLR
+503 YGVLDDLR

-541 MSGYLFGTKFNS
+541 MSGYLFGTKFNN

-584 AKIYGYAVTA
+584 AKIYGYAVGA
-594 PANTSYKIY
+594 PANTDYKIY

-672 LDGICNTWVPSS
+672 LDGICNTWAPSS

-710 TAPTKYQ
+710 TAPTKYK
-717 AKDGKWYNI
+717 ANDGKWYDI
-726 PSGWLQVDTRV
+726 PSGWIKVDTRV
-737 FRIEVAATGTAGT
+737 FRIEVVATGTPGT

-755 SVVNADGTYG
+755 SVMNADGTYG
-765 SPIYTGVDVGGSL
+765 SPIYTGVDVGGGL

-809 ASAVANNNC
+809 VSAVANNNC

-879 DFEAAV
+879 DFATAV

-924 GAVFMVY
+924 GAVFRVY
-931 YYDRTDIMSAA
+931 YYDRTDILSAA

-958 TIDSNGSTFKVD
+958 TIDSNGSSFKVD
-970 ISALKA
+970 IPGLKA
-976 NAVAGSQGDYWRNY
+976 NAIAGAQGDYWRSYN
-990 VGSGI
+990 GSGY

-1009 PSGYNLPTGNASQ
+1009 PSGYNLPNGNASQ
-1022 GIIFR
+1022 GIVFR
-1027 VYQTDKGNADVKAFF
+1027 VYQTDNVNADIKAYF

-1049 AFGYLDGNYVINEP
+1049 AFGYLDGNYVVNEP
-1063 VKYGWARLIKIAE
+1063 SKYGWARLIKKAE
-1076 NTGTPVNGSFEVS
+1076 DNGTPVNGSFEVS

-1119 GADGNMESVTYA
+1119 GADGHMESVTYA
-1131 DGFTPKFGF
+1131 DGFAPKFGF

-1179 TTKVTEVTATDPHA
+1179 SGKVTEVTATDPHA
-1193 YVRVSFILDK
+1193 YVRVSFTLDK

-1252 SALQGTDGVWT
+1252 SALQGVDGVWT

-1276 GPDFIIL
+1276 GPDCIIL
-1283 NGVNQELTSED
+1283 NGSRQDLTSED
-1294 SDAVR
+1294 SNAIR

-1323 YTITS
+1323 YTISS

-1333 DFSSKIDNYDGLT
+1333 DFGSKIDNYDGLT
-1346 GYEANPIRIANN
+1346 GYETNPIRIANN
-1358 LYGTFSESNALSLVK
+1358 LTGTFSESNALSLVK

-1387 FSLYNGSI
+1387 FSLYDGSI

-1440 YFEADANAKIPY
+1440 YFEADSDAKIPY
-1452 EVVNVTEGWVK
+1452 EVVNVTDGWVK
-1463 VSESRWS
+1463 ISESRWS
-1470 FTFTT
+1470 YTFTT

-1508 SKDEDLSGYVFIFE
+1508 AQGEDLSGYVFIFE

-1537 TRVTDADGNIA
+1537 TRVTDSDGNIA

-1571 SDTKIMVG
+1571 SDTKIMLG

-1600 INIIRVNIRVNK
+1600 INIIRVNINVNK

-1657 ADKDGKV
+1657 ADKDGRV
-1664 IFTNIG
+1664 VFTNIG

-1696 KDAKDVEVNVPDTPY
+1696 KDAKDVEVNVSDAPY
-1711 TAAIT
+1711 TASIT

-1734 VYEDVN
+1734 VYEDLN

-1748 DTVAK
+1748 DTVAR

-1764 CTVTWDAETKTY
+1764 CNVTWDAETKTY

-1790 TKLPDGYFYCDKNG
+1790 TKLPDGYFYCDKAG

-1817 KNKNTQAADFVV
+1817 KNRNTQAADFAV

-1844 TTATDAS
+1844 TTATDAN
-1851 TGTSVMTYAETV
+1851 TGTSVMTYSETV

-1876 GKKYV
+1876 GKNYV

-1900 ETYVSSTIFQPEFST
+1900 ETYVSSTIFKPEFST
-1915 GTTLVVFENVA
+1915 GKALVVFENVA
-1926 VPYTVDSLVVFEDL
+1926 VPYTVNSLVVFEDL
-1940 YNEDKTVKLVTHA
+1940 YNEDKTVKLATHA

-1958 DQTVHRPKASTT
+1958 DQTVHRPTASTT
-1970 ATIGGDK
+1970 ATIGGEK

-2028 VVLEFVPETADG
+2028 VVLEFVPKTADG

-2110 KYGAALL
+2110 KFGAALL
-2117 AVSTLIASLVIR
+2117 AVSTLIVSLVIR
-2129 RKKKLAC
+2129 RKKKHAC

>member
-1 MNIKNKII
+1 MSIKNKII
-9 SGAIAAIM
+9 SGVIATFM
-17 LLNPIAP
+17 LINPIAP

-30 DEISEPA
+30 DEISEPT

-54 HEETE
+54 QEETE

-69 EYTVES
+69 EYTAES

-84 IVISETSETTETRA
+84 NVISETSETTETRA
-98 PPTETEETETTPSE
+98 PPME

-118 EGTEYE
+118 EETENE

-148 LIVRAPVDLTDVN
+148 LIVRAPVDLSDVN
-161 VYLGVYFDGSY
+161 VYLGVYFEGSY
-172 VLSFENQF
+172 VLSFESQA

-193 IEYSEDGE
+193 IEYSIDGE
-201 FGICGGSGL
+201 FGICGGIRL
-210 INNVQINPD
+210 INSVQINPD
-219 ATTKIAIIDTGSDI
+219 AKTKIAIIDTGSDI

-286 AAVQYAINSDV
+286 AAVQYAINCDV
-297 DIILMAFSLRDNGN
+297 DVILMAFSLRDNGN

-316 ALVAE
+316 ALVTEAE
-321 AESNGI
+321 ANGI
-327 TIIAAAG
+327 TVIAAAG
-334 NKNTDA
+334 NKNADA
-340 SGYIPASINGVITV
+340 SGYIPANINGVITV
-354 GAVDADGYKLS
+354 GAVDSDGYKLS
-365 TSNYGDAVEYYVN
+365 ASNYGDAVEYYVN

-415 AETLDPDMLS
+415 AETLDPGMLS

-430 VVDEITVRKPSTV
+430 VVDEITVKKPTTI
-443 HASGDLKTAL
+443 HASGALKSAL
-453 SNAGWVTITGVYT
+453 NNAGWVTVTGVYT
-466 VDGVNALCITP
+466 VDGVKALCITP

-486 SYYENPFTGT
+486 SYYRNPFTGK

-553 AYATADKKAQG
+553 AYATADKKSQG
-564 EPFADA
+564 EPFADV
-570 IKNSNVRAMAVEVA
+570 IKNSSVRSMAVEVA
-584 AKIYGYAVTA
+584 AKIYEYAVNA
-594 PANTSYKIY
+594 PADTDYKIY

-609 AHGSNGYSQ
+609 AHGSDGYSQ
-618 AVLTADIVAPRYSNF
+618 AVLTADIQP
-633 YVQKEDQNGTPL
+633 
-645 AGAVFSIYKDFK
+645 
-657 NGKVVDLRGTVTDSD
+657 
-672 LDGICNTWVPSS
+672 PS
-684 WNGGNQSSGA
+684 
-694 LWDANRTS
+694 
-702 EVFYAVET
+702 
-710 TAPTKYQ
+710 K
-717 AKDGKWYNI
+717 I
-726 PSGWLQVDTRV
+726 
-737 FRIEVAATGTAGT
+737 
-750 YEYSV
+750 
-755 SVVNADGTYG
+755 
-765 SPIYTGVDVGGSL
+765 
-778 RITNIEFTSN
+778 
-788 GNAPFINTSTTDVT
+788 T
-802 VVKTSSN
+802 VVKTSTN

-818 YSLAGTTYG
+818 YSLEGTTYG
-827 LYTSNGTLIH
+827 LYTSDGTLVH
-837 TFVIN
+837 TFTIN
-842 ASGTTDTFKITDMTK
+842 ASGTTETYTISDMNK

-865 AGPGYALDTAKHNV
+865 AGKGYKLDTAKYSV
-879 DFEAAV
+879 DFAKAV
-885 NGLVTITVED
+885 NGLVTISVSDE
-895 NPVFDPIS
+895 PVFDPIS

-916 VPDVRSFS
+916 VSGVRSFS
-924 GAVFMVY
+924 GAVFRVY
-931 YYDRTDIMSAA
+931 YYDRTDITSAA

-958 TIDSNGSTFKVD
+958 TIEINGSSFRIDVPG
-970 ISALKA
+970 LKA
-976 NAVAGSQGDYWRNY
+976 NAIAGSQGDYWRNY
-990 VGSGI
+990 AGSGI
-995 NAPLGT
+995 DAPLGT

-1009 PSGYNLPTGNASQ
+1009 PSGYNLPNGNASQ
-1022 GIIFR
+1022 GIVYR
-1027 VYQTDKGNADVKAFF
+1027 VYQADNGKADVMPYF

-1049 AFGYLDGNYVINEP
+1049 AFGYLDGNYIVNEP
-1063 VKYGWARLIKIAE
+1063 VQYGWARLIKRAE
-1076 NTGTPVNGSFEVS
+1076 NSGTPVNGVFETS

-1099 DTNGDGAYDDGE
+1099 DSNGNKVYDDGE
-1111 PLMATVVF
+1111 SLIATVVLD
-1119 GADGNMESVTYA
+1119 AEGNMESVTYV

-1167 NDECLPFTVEDN
+1167 NNESLPFTVEDN
-1179 TTKVTEVTATDPHA
+1179 STKVTEVTATDPHA

-1237 HYVFSIDDGILIAPN
+1237 HYVFSAADGVIIAPN
-1252 SALQGTDGVWT
+1252 NALQGADGVWT

-1276 GPDFIIL
+1276 GPDCIIL
-1283 NGVNQELTSED
+1283 NGSKQELTSED
-1294 SDAVR
+1294 SNAIR

-1307 INLSGITQND
+1307 INLSGITQNN

-1333 DFSSKIDNYDGLT
+1333 DFTSKIDNYDGLN
-1346 GYEANPIRIANN
+1346 GYKTNPIRIANN
-1358 LYGTFSESNALSLVK
+1358 LAGTFSESNALSLVK

-1387 FSLYNGSI
+1387 FSLYDGSI

-1440 YFEADANAKIPY
+1440 YFEADSDAKIPY

-1470 FTFTT
+1470 YTFTT

-1489 TNNKIYGNVEIN
+1489 TNNKLYGNVEIN

-1508 SKDEDLSGYVFIFE
+1508 AKDEDLSGYVFIFE

-1600 INIIRVNIRVNK
+1600 INIIRVNINVNK
-1612 IDLWTGEVISDYEGD
+1612 IDLWTGEVISDYEGN

-1644 DEERLHNYTIAPD
+1644 DEERFHNYTIAPD

-1696 KDAKDVEVNVPDTPY
+1696 KDAKNVDVNVPDTPY
-1711 TAAIT
+1711 TASVT

-1740 GNGVWDEA
+1740 ANGVWDEA
-1748 DTVAK
+1748 DMVAK

-1776 VTDGLRAGKYIIVE
+1776 VTDGLRAGRYIIVE
-1790 TKLPDGYFYCDKNG
+1790 TKLPDGYFYCDKDG

-1817 KNKNTQAADFVV
+1817 KNKDTQATDFVV

-1844 TTATDAS
+1844 TTATDAN
-1851 TGTSVMTYAETV
+1851 TGTSVMTYSETV

-1876 GKKYV
+1876 GKIYV

-1889 TTGLPYVGPNG
+1889 TTGLPYVGSNG
-1900 ETYVSSTIFQPEFST
+1900 ETYVSSTIFKPEFST

-1926 VPYTVDSLVVFEDL
+1926 VPYTVDSLVIFEDL
-1940 YNEDKTVKLVTHA
+1940 YNEDKTIKLATHA

-1958 DQTVHRPKASTT
+1958 NQTVHRPKASTT
-1970 ATIGGDK
+1970 ATIGGEK

-2040 TVEVQITFSSEGLS
+2040 SVDVQITFSSEGLS

-2064 IYDVA
+2064 IYDIA
-2069 ENGEDQDEDI
+2069 ENGEEQDEDI
-2079 LIAVHEDLSDEGQ
+2079 LIAIHEDLSDEGQ

-2099 PSTGEILPTYT
+2099 PSTGEIMPTYT
-2110 KYGAALL
+2110 KIAAALL
-2117 AVSTLIASLVIR
+2117 ALSVFTASIFIR
-2129 RKKKLAC
+2129 KRKKHALLK

>member
-1 MNIKNKII
+1 MSIKNKIV
-9 SGAIAAIM
+9 SGVLAAFM
-17 LLNPIAP
+17 LINPVAP

-30 DEISEPA
+30 DEISEPT

-42 ETEASETSETEE
+42 ETEASETAETEE
-54 HEETE
+54 QEETE
-59 QTEETVESEV
+59 QTEETVESEAT
-69 EYTVES
+69 YTVES

-98 PPTETEETETTPSE
+98 PPMETEETEATETTPSE
-112 TEETEP
+112 TVDTEPEETEN
-118 EGTEYE
+118 E

-134 DMLKLIADIPYGYR
+134 EMLKLIADMPYGYR

-161 VYLGVYFDGSY
+161 VYFGVYFDGSY
-172 VLSFENQF
+172 VLSFESQF

-193 IEYSEDGE
+193 IKYCEDGE
-201 FGICGGSGL
+201 FGICGGFGL
-210 INNVQINPD
+210 INNAQINPD

-265 AYIISIKAFGSDG
+265 AYIISVKAFGSDG

-297 DIILMAFSLRDNGN
+297 DVILMAFSLRDNGN

-321 AESNGI
+321 AEASGI

-334 NKNTDA
+334 NKNADA
-340 SGYIPASINGVITV
+340 SGYIPANINGVLTI

-386 AVFAGKFIAGNTSDV
+386 AVFAGKFIAGNTGDI

-425 DDAVF
+425 EDAVF
-430 VVDEITVRKPSTV
+430 VVDEITVRKPSTI
-443 HASGDLKTAL
+443 HASGALKTAL
-453 SNAGWVTITGVYT
+453 NNAGWVTVTGVYT
-466 VDGVNALCITP
+466 VDGVKALCITP

-486 SYYENPFTGT
+486 SYYKNPFTGK

-503 YGVLDNLR
+503 YGVLDDLR

-517 VAYGMICAANDYG
+517 VAYGLICAANDYG

-564 EPFADA
+564 EPFRDA
-570 IKNSNVRAMAVEVA
+570 IKNSTVRAMAVEVA
-584 AKIYGYAVTA
+584 AKVYGYAAGA

-609 AHGSNGYSQ
+609 AHGSDGYSQ
-618 AVLTADIVAPRYSNF
+618 AVLTADIQP
-633 YVQKEDQNGTPL
+633 
-645 AGAVFSIYKDFK
+645 
-657 NGKVVDLRGTVTDSD
+657 
-672 LDGICNTWVPSS
+672 PS
-684 WNGGNQSSGA
+684 
-694 LWDANRTS
+694 
-702 EVFYAVET
+702 
-710 TAPTKYQ
+710 K
-717 AKDGKWYNI
+717 I
-726 PSGWLQVDTRV
+726 
-737 FRIEVAATGTAGT
+737 
-750 YEYSV
+750 
-755 SVVNADGTYG
+755 
-765 SPIYTGVDVGGSL
+765 
-778 RITNIEFTSN
+778 
-788 GNAPFINTSTTDVT
+788 T
-802 VVKTSSN
+802 VVKTPAN

-818 YSLAGTTYG
+818 YSLEGTTYG
-827 LYTSNGTLIH
+827 LYTSDGTLVH
-837 TFVIN
+837 TFTIN
-842 ASGTTDTFKITDMTK
+842 ASGTTETYTVSDRNK
-857 SYYVQEIT
+857 SYYVQEIS
-865 AGPGYALDTAKHNV
+865 AGKGFMLDTEKYSV
-879 DFEAAV
+879 DFSKAV
-885 NGLVTITVED
+885 NGLVTLSVSDE
-895 NPVFDPIS
+895 PVFDPIS
-903 WTIRKVDPENWNI
+903 WNIRKIDPENWNI
-916 VPDVRSFS
+916 VPGVRSFS
-924 GAVFMVY
+924 GAVFRVY

-942 DGLALKESD
+942 DGLVLKESD

-958 TIDSNGSTFKVD
+958 TIDSNGNSFRVD
-970 ISALKA
+970 VPGLKA
-976 NAVAGSQGDYWRNY
+976 NAVAGAQGNYWRNY
-990 VGSGI
+990 TGSEKD
-995 NAPLGT
+995 APLGT

-1009 PSGYNLPTGNASQ
+1009 PAGYNLPNDNANQ
-1022 GIIFR
+1022 GIVFS
-1027 VYQTDKGNADVKAFF
+1027 VYQSDNGKSDVKACF
-1042 GTVTGNS
+1042 GTVTGSS
-1049 AFGYLDGNYVINEP
+1049 AFGYLDGDYVVNEP
-1063 VKYGWARLIKIAE
+1063 SKYGWARLIKRAE
-1076 NTGTPVNGSFEVS
+1076 NTGTPVNESFEVS

-1099 DTNGDGAYDDGE
+1099 DTNGNGVYNDGE

-1119 GADGNMESVTYA
+1119 DADGHMESVTYA
-1131 DGFTPKFGF
+1131 DGFTPKLGF

-1145 RFELPSGNY
+1145 RFELPSGKY
-1154 VAIELKAAKGYYL
+1154 VAMELKAAKGYYL
-1167 NDECLPFTVEDN
+1167 NNESLPFTVEDN
-1179 TTKVTEVTATDPHA
+1179 SGKVTEVIATDPHA
-1193 YVRVSFILDK
+1193 YVRVSFTLDK

-1237 HYVFSIDDGILIAPN
+1237 HYVFSADDGILIAPN
-1252 SALQGTDGVWT
+1252 SALQGADGVWA
-1263 YVFDTYLYVKETE
+1263 YVFDTYLYVKETK
-1276 GPDFIIL
+1276 GPNCIIL
-1283 NGVNQELTSED
+1283 NGSKQDLTSED

-1299 DTSTYTIH
+1299 DTSTYTVH
-1307 INLSGITQND
+1307 INLSGITQNN

-1323 YTITS
+1323 YKITS
-1328 DAISN
+1328 DAIADEYGSK
-1333 DFSSKIDNYDGLT
+1333 FSVYDGLN
-1346 GYEANPIRIANN
+1346 GYKTKPIRIANN
-1358 LYGTFSESNALSLVK
+1358 LTGTFSETNALSLVK

-1387 FSLYNGSI
+1387 FSLYDGSI
-1395 LIATYKYED
+1395 LIATYKYEN

-1413 GNAVAGTY
+1413 GNAVSGTY

-1440 YFEADANAKIPY
+1440 YFEADSDAKIPY
-1452 EVVNVTEGWVK
+1452 QVVNVTEGWVK

-1470 FTFTT
+1470 YTFTT

-1489 TNNKIYGNVEIN
+1489 TNNKIYGNVEIH

-1508 SKDEDLSGYVFIFE
+1508 TKDEDLSGYVFIFE
-1522 YGGTGDEPSW
+1522 YGGTGKEPSW

-1537 TRVTDADGNIA
+1537 TRVTDSDGNIT

-1612 IDLWTGEVISDYEGD
+1612 IDLWTGDVISDYEGD

-1664 IFTNIG
+1664 VFTNIG

-1711 TAAIT
+1711 TASVT

-1740 GNGVWDEA
+1740 GNGIWDEA
-1748 DTVAK
+1748 DTVAR
-1753 VYDEASGMMVN
+1753 VYDEASGLMVN

-1790 TKLPDGYFYCDKNG
+1790 TKLPDGYFYCDKDG

-1817 KNKNTQAADFVV
+1817 KNRNTQAADFAV

-1844 TTATDAS
+1844 TTATDAN
-1851 TGTSVMTYAETV
+1851 TGTSVMTYSETV

-1876 GKKYV
+1876 GKTYV

-1900 ETYVSSTIFQPEFST
+1900 ETYVSSTIFKPEFST
-1915 GTTLVVFENVA
+1915 GKALVIFENVA
-1926 VPYTVDSLVVFEDL
+1926 VPYTVNSLVVFEDL
-1940 YNEDKTVKLVTHA
+1940 YNEDKTVKLATHA

-1958 DQTVHRPKASTT
+1958 DQTVHRPTASTT

-1992 DTISYSGLEVGK
+1992 DTISYYGLEVGK
-2004 VYRAEATLY
+2004 VYRAEATLH

-2028 VVLEFVPETADG
+2028 VVLEFTPETTDG
-2040 TVEVQITFSSEGLS
+2040 SVDVKITFSSEGLS
-2054 EGDKIVVFEK
+2054 EGDKVVVFEK

-2069 ENGEDQDEDI
+2069 EDGEDQDEDI

-2099 PSTGEILPTYT
+2099 PSTGEIMPTYT
-2110 KYGAALL
+2110 KIAAALL
-2117 AVSTLIASLVIR
+2117 ALSVFTASIFIR
-2129 RKKKLAC
+2129 KRKKHALQ

>member
-1 MNIKNKII
+1 MSIKNKIV
-9 SGAIAAIM
+9 SGVLAAFM
-17 LLNPIAP
+17 LINPVAP

-30 DEISEPA
+30 DEISEPT

-42 ETEASETSETEE
+42 ETEATETSETEE
-54 HEETE
+54 QEETE

-75 EETQPEETE
+75 EDTQPEETE

-98 PPTETEETETTPSE
+98 PPMETEETEATETQPSE
-112 TEETEP
+112 TVETEP
-118 EGTEYE
+118 EETENE

-134 DMLKLIADIPYGYR
+134 EMLKLIADMPYGYR

-172 VLSFENQF
+172 VLSFESQF
-180 DYDAAVS
+180 DYDAAIS

-193 IEYSEDGE
+193 IKYSEDGE
-201 FGICGGSGL
+201 FGICGDFGL
-210 INNVQINPD
+210 INNAQINPD
-219 ATTKIAIIDTGSDI
+219 ATTKIAIIDTGSDM

-265 AYIISIKAFGSDG
+265 AYIISVKAFGSDG

-297 DIILMAFSLRDNGN
+297 DVILMAFSLRDNGN

-321 AESNGI
+321 AEASGI

-334 NKNTDA
+334 NKNADA
-340 SGYIPASINGVITV
+340 SGYIPANINGVLTI
-354 GAVDADGYKLS
+354 GAIDADGYKLS

-386 AVFAGKFIAGNTSDV
+386 AVFAGKFIAGNTGDI

-430 VVDEITVRKPSTV
+430 VVDEITVRKPSTI
-443 HASGDLKTAL
+443 HASGALKTAL
-453 SNAGWVTITGVYT
+453 NNAGWVTVTGVYT
-466 VDGVNALCITP
+466 VDGVKALCITP

-486 SYYENPFTGT
+486 SYYKNPFTGK

-503 YGVLDNLR
+503 YGVLDDLR

-517 VAYGMICAANDYG
+517 VAYGLICAANDYG

-564 EPFADA
+564 EPFRDA
-570 IKNSNVRAMAVEVA
+570 IKNSTVRAMAVEVA
-584 AKIYGYAVTA
+584 AKVYGYAAGA

-609 AHGSNGYSQ
+609 AHGSDGYSQ
-618 AVLTADIVAPRYSNF
+618 AVLTADIQP
-633 YVQKEDQNGTPL
+633 
-645 AGAVFSIYKDFK
+645 
-657 NGKVVDLRGTVTDSD
+657 
-672 LDGICNTWVPSS
+672 PS
-684 WNGGNQSSGA
+684 
-694 LWDANRTS
+694 
-702 EVFYAVET
+702 
-710 TAPTKYQ
+710 K
-717 AKDGKWYNI
+717 I
-726 PSGWLQVDTRV
+726 
-737 FRIEVAATGTAGT
+737 
-750 YEYSV
+750 
-755 SVVNADGTYG
+755 
-765 SPIYTGVDVGGSL
+765 
-778 RITNIEFTSN
+778 
-788 GNAPFINTSTTDVT
+788 T
-802 VVKTSSN
+802 VVKTPAN

-818 YSLAGTTYG
+818 YSLEGTTYG
-827 LYTSNGTLIH
+827 LYTSDGTLVH
-837 TFVIN
+837 TFTVN
-842 ASGTTDTFKITDMTK
+842 ASGTTETYTVSDRNK
-857 SYYVQEIT
+857 SYYVQEIS
-865 AGPGYALDTAKHNV
+865 AGKGFMLDTEKYSV
-879 DFEAAV
+879 DFSKAV
-885 NGLVTITVED
+885 NGIVTISVSDE
-895 NPVFDPIS
+895 PVFDPIS
-903 WTIRKVDPENWNI
+903 WNIRKVDPENWNI
-916 VPDVRSFS
+916 VPGVRSFS
-924 GAVFMVY
+924 GAVFRVY

-942 DGLALKESD
+942 YGLALKESD

-958 TIDSNGSTFKVD
+958 TIDSNGNSFRVD
-970 ISALKA
+970 VPGLKA
-976 NAVAGSQGDYWRNY
+976 NAVAGAQGDYWRSY
-990 VGSGI
+990 TGSESD
-995 NAPLGT
+995 APLGT

-1009 PSGYNLPTGNASQ
+1009 PSGYNLPTGNANQ
-1022 GIIFR
+1022 GIVFR
-1027 VYQTDKGNADVKAFF
+1027 VYQNDNGKADVKAYF

-1049 AFGYLDGNYVINEP
+1049 AFGYLDGNYVVNEP
-1063 VKYGWARLIKIAE
+1063 SKYGWARLIKRAE
-1076 NTGTPVNGSFEVS
+1076 NTGTPVNGSFETS

-1099 DTNGDGAYDDGE
+1099 DTNGNGIYNDGE

-1119 GADGNMESVTYA
+1119 DTDGHMESVTYA
-1131 DGFTPKFGF
+1131 EGFTPKFGF

-1154 VAIELKAAKGYYL
+1154 VAMELKAAKGYYL
-1167 NDECLPFTVEDN
+1167 NNESLPFTVEDN
-1179 TTKVTEVTATDPHA
+1179 ATKVTEVIATDPHA
-1193 YVRVSFILDK
+1193 YVRVSFTLDK

-1237 HYVFSIDDGILIAPN
+1237 HYVFSADDGILIAPN
-1252 SALQGTDGVWT
+1252 SALQGADGVWA
-1263 YVFDTYLYVKETE
+1263 YVFDTYLYVKETK
-1276 GPDFIIL
+1276 GPNCIIL
-1283 NGVNQELTSED
+1283 NGSKQELTSED
-1294 SDAVR
+1294 SNAVR

-1323 YTITS
+1323 YTISS

-1333 DFSSKIDNYDGLT
+1333 DFTSKIDNYDGLN
-1346 GYEANPIRIANN
+1346 GYKTNPIRIANN
-1358 LYGTFSESNALSLVK
+1358 LTGTFSESNALSLVK

-1387 FSLYNGSI
+1387 FSLYNGSA

-1440 YFEADANAKIPY
+1440 YFEADSDAKIPY

-1470 FTFTT
+1470 YTFTT

-1508 SKDEDLSGYVFIFE
+1508 AKGEDLSGYVFIFE

-1537 TRVTDADGNIA
+1537 TRVTDADGNIT

-1571 SDTKIMVG
+1571 SDTEIMVG

-1600 INIIRVNIRVNK
+1600 INIIRVNIIVNK

-1664 IFTNIG
+1664 VFTNIG

-1696 KDAKDVEVNVPDTPY
+1696 KDAKDVEINVPDRPY
-1711 TAAIT
+1711 TASVT

-1740 GNGVWDEA
+1740 GNGIWDEA
-1748 DTVAK
+1748 DTIAK

-1764 CTVTWDAETKTY
+1764 CTVTWDAETKNY
-1776 VTDGLRAGKYIIVE
+1776 VTNGLRAGKYIIVE
-1790 TKLPDGYFYCDKNG
+1790 TKLPDGYFYCDKDG

-1817 KNKNTQAADFVV
+1817 KNKDTQAADFVV
-1829 DTYEVTVYNTKPDIK
+1829 DTYEVTVYNTKPEIK
-1844 TTATDAS
+1844 TTATDAN
-1851 TGTSVMTYAETV
+1851 TGTSVMTYSETV

-1876 GKKYV
+1876 GKIYV
-1881 VEGTLMDT
+1881 VEGTLMDKA
-1889 TTGLPYVGPNG
+1889 TGLPYVGPKG
-1900 ETYVSSTIFQPEFST
+1900 DTYTSSTIFKPEFST
-1915 GTTLVVFENVA
+1915 GTTIVVFENVA

-1940 YNEDKTVKLVTHA
+1940 YNEDKTVKLATHA

-1958 DQTVHRPKASTT
+1958 NQTVHRPKASTT

-1992 DTISYSGLEVGK
+1992 DTISYYGLEVGK
-2004 VYRAEATLY
+2004 VYRAEATLH

-2028 VVLEFVPETADG
+2028 VVLEFTPETTDG
-2040 TVEVQITFSSEGLS
+2040 SVDVKITFSSEGLS

-2069 ENGEDQDEDI
+2069 EDGEDQDEDI

-2099 PSTGEILPTYT
+2099 PSTGEIMPTYT
-2110 KYGAALL
+2110 KIAAALL
-2117 AVSTLIASLVIR
+2117 ALSVFTASIFIR
-2129 RKKKLAC
+2129 KRKKHALQ